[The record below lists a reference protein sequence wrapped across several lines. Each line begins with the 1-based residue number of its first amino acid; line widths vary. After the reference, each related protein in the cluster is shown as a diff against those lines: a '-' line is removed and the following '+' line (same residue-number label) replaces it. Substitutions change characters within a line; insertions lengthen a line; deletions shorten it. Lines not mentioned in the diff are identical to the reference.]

1 MNKNQNK
8 SNFIKLEFDKIQNN
22 LSQFAITET
31 GKNLSLELLPSNNVT
46 DVKKSQDE
54 TTEALVLLFRKG
66 DIPIGEIKDITKY
79 ILLLEKNNFLSSSAL
94 LSIANVLKTSRL
106 LKEYYFEN
114 PLNESDVLTNYF
126 NNLYTNNRIE
136 TTIFSSI
143 IDENTIS
150 DDASIELANIRR
162 NMRKINQEIRNKLQS
177 LLNSKY
183 LQEPIITIKNN
194 RFVVP
199 VKNEYRSD
207 VKGFVHDISTSGS
220 TVFIEPM
227 SVFELNNKLN
237 SLKNEETIE
246 IEKILQKLSSLFF
259 DITNE
264 IKNTFNLIGII
275 DFIFAKAK
283 YSKEING
290 ISPIISEEKKI
301 NLIDARHPLIDKDV
315 VVPITLSL
323 GEDYTTLVIT
333 GPNTGGKTV
342 TLKTVGLLCLMG
354 MSGLHIP
361 AKEKSSIYVF
371 DNIFADIGDEQSI
384 QESLSTFSS
393 HMVNVVNIT
402 RTATENSLV
411 LLDELGSG
419 TDPVEGANLAISI
432 LEFLANKNIL
442 TMSTTHYQEIKN
454 YAMLND
460 KFENASCEFDI
471 NTLSPT
477 YRLLIGVPG
486 RSNAFEISKKLGLS
500 SDILDR
506 ARSLLNDDTVHIEEL
521 LKNIYDNKLLIEKE
535 KEKIL
540 KNSEDIEKIKT
551 ALQNEK
557 DDISSKKT
565 EIISKAKSKAKDIIL
580 EAKEDANEIL
590 KEMESSKD
598 SKKLNKLR
606 KDLNDKLEN
615 YTDKNENNTSNIEN
629 SLSKEDAIIG
639 TEVFIPSLN
648 QSGSIVSNVSTSNK
662 VMVQI
667 GSIKMS
673 FDISKLVKK
682 NNSNVNTN
690 FNKNTNVNKI
700 FTNYSNKT
708 NFTPRDVSTEINV
721 IGYNVEEA
729 IFVIDKFLDNAAMS
743 KLETVRIVHGKG
755 TGVLG
760 KGIQKFLKNHPHVKN
775 YRYGTFGEGEMG
787 VTVVELKK

>member
-1 MNKNQNK
+1 MDKNSLK
-8 SNFIKLEFDKIQNN
+8 KLEFNKILEILSSFAVTDK
-22 LSQFAITET
+22 
-31 GKNLSLELLPSNNVT
+31 GKKLSLNLVPYT
-46 DVKKSQDE
+46 KKDDTIKAQNE
-54 TTEALVLLFRKG
+54 TKEALTLLYRKG
-66 DIPIGEIKDITKY
+66 SIPLTAELSDISEY
-79 ILLLEKNNFLSSSAL
+79 ILLLEKNNFLSAKAL
-94 LSIANVLKTSRL
+94 LDIANVLKTSRL

-114 PLNESDVLTNYF
+114 PLNETDALNNYF
-126 NNLYTNNRIE
+126 NNLYTNNKIE
-136 TTIFSSI
+136 HTISSAI

-150 DDASIELANIRR
+150 DDASSNLMSIRR
-162 NMRKINQEIRNKLQS
+162 NIRKVNQEIRNKLQS
-177 LLNSKY
+177 LLSSKF

-199 VKNEYRSD
+199 VKNEYKTN
-207 VKGFVHDISTSGS
+207 VNGFVHDISTSGS

-227 SVFELNNKLN
+227 NVFELNNKL
-237 SLKNEETIE
+237 SDLKNEEIIE
-246 IEKILQKLSSLFF
+246 IEKILQKLSSLLF
-259 DITNE
+259 DLVGE
-264 IKNTFNLIGII
+264 IKNTFNLIGLI

-283 YSKEING
+283 YAKEING
-290 ISPIISEEKKI
+290 IYPIISDKKVI
-301 NLIDARHPLIDKDV
+301 NLIEARHPLIDKNK

-323 GEDYTTLVIT
+323 GEKYTCLVIT

-354 MSGLHIP
+354 MAGLHIP

-402 RTATENSLV
+402 ISATKDSLV

-419 TDPVEGANLAISI
+419 TDPLEGASLATSI
-432 LEFLANKNIL
+432 LEFLSNKDIL
-442 TMSTTHYQEIKN
+442 TVSTTHYQEIKHF
-454 YAMLND
+454 AMVND

-486 RSNAFEISKKLGLS
+486 KSNAFEISKKLGLN
-500 SDILDR
+500 DEILSR
-506 ARSLLNDDTVHIEEL
+506 AKSFMTDESINIEEL

-540 KNSEDIEKIKT
+540 KDSEEIEKIKNS
-551 ALQNEK
+551 LQNEK
-557 DDISSKKT
+557 DDISSKKS
-565 EIISKAKSKAKDIIL
+565 EIISKAKEKAKNIIL

-598 SKKLNKLR
+598 TKKLNKLR

-615 YTDKNENNTSNIEN
+615 YKKNSETTSNNIQN
-629 SLSKEDAIIG
+629 SLSKEDAKNGI
-639 TEVFIPSLN
+639 EVFIPSLN
-648 QSGSIVSNVSTSNK
+648 QSGIIVSNLSTSNK

-667 GSIKMS
+667 GNIKMN
-673 FDISKLVKK
+673 FDISKLIKK
-682 NNSNVNTN
+682 SNSSTTTSTNNLSKVS
-690 FNKNTNVNKI
+690 
-700 FTNYSNKT
+700 NYSKKT
-708 NFTPRDVSTEINV
+708 SFTPRDVSTEINV

-729 IFVIDKFLDNAAMS
+729 IFVIDKFLDNACMS

-755 TGVLG
+755 TGILG
-760 KGIQKFLKNHPHVKN
+760 KGIQKFLKSNPHVKSF
-775 YRYGTFGEGEMG
+775 RYGTFGEGEMG
-787 VTVVELKK
+787 VTVVELK

>member
-1 MNKNQNK
+1 MDKNSLK
-8 SNFIKLEFDKIQNN
+8 KLEFNKILEILSSFAVTDK
-22 LSQFAITET
+22 
-31 GKNLSLELLPSNNVT
+31 GKKLSLNLVPYT
-46 DVKKSQDE
+46 KKDDTIKAQNE
-54 TTEALVLLFRKG
+54 TKEALTLLYRKG
-66 DIPIGEIKDITKY
+66 SIPLTAELSDISEY
-79 ILLLEKNNFLSSSAL
+79 ILLLEKNNFLSAKAL
-94 LSIANVLKTSRL
+94 LDIANVLKTSRL

-114 PLNESDVLTNYF
+114 PLNETDALNNYF
-126 NNLYTNNRIE
+126 NNLYTNNKIE
-136 TTIFSSI
+136 HTISSAI

-150 DDASIELANIRR
+150 DDASSNLMSIRR
-162 NMRKINQEIRNKLQS
+162 NIRKVNQEIRNKLQS
-177 LLNSKY
+177 LLSSKF

-199 VKNEYRSD
+199 VKNEYKTN
-207 VKGFVHDISTSGS
+207 VNGFVHDISTSGS

-227 SVFELNNKLN
+227 NVFELNNKL
-237 SLKNEETIE
+237 SDLKNEEIIE
-246 IEKILQKLSSLFF
+246 IEKILQKLSSLLF
-259 DITNE
+259 DLVGE
-264 IKNTFNLIGII
+264 IKNTFNLIGLI

-283 YSKEING
+283 YAKEING
-290 ISPIISEEKKI
+290 IYPIISDKKVI
-301 NLIDARHPLIDKDV
+301 NLIEARHPLIDKNK

-323 GEDYTTLVIT
+323 GEKYTCLVIT

-354 MSGLHIP
+354 MAGLHIP

-402 RTATENSLV
+402 ISATKDSLV

-419 TDPVEGANLAISI
+419 TDPLEGASLATSI
-432 LEFLANKNIL
+432 LEFLSNKDIL
-442 TMSTTHYQEIKN
+442 TVSTTHYQEIKHF
-454 YAMLND
+454 AMVND

-486 RSNAFEISKKLGLS
+486 KSNAFEISKKLGLN
-500 SDILDR
+500 DEILSR
-506 ARSLLNDDTVHIEEL
+506 AKSFMTDESINIEEL

-540 KNSEDIEKIKT
+540 KDSEEIEKIKNS
-551 ALQNEK
+551 LQNEK
-557 DDISSKKT
+557 DDISSKKS
-565 EIISKAKSKAKDIIL
+565 EIISKAKEKAKNIII

-598 SKKLNKLR
+598 TKKLNKLR

-615 YTDKNENNTSNIEN
+615 YKKNSETTSNNIQN
-629 SLSKEDAIIG
+629 SLSKEDAKNG
-639 TEVFIPSLN
+639 VEVFIPSLN
-648 QSGSIVSNVSTSNK
+648 QSGIIVSNLSTSNK

-667 GSIKMS
+667 GNIKMN
-673 FDISKLVKK
+673 FDISKLIKK
-682 NNSNVNTN
+682 SNSSTTTSTNNLSKVA
-690 FNKNTNVNKI
+690 
-700 FTNYSNKT
+700 NYSKKT
-708 NFTPRDVSTEINV
+708 SFTPRDVSTEINV

-729 IFVIDKFLDNAAMS
+729 IFVIDKFLDNACMS

-755 TGVLG
+755 TGILG
-760 KGIQKFLKNHPHVKN
+760 KGIQKFLKSNPHVKSF
-775 YRYGTFGEGEMG
+775 RYGTFGEGEMG
-787 VTVVELKK
+787 VTVVELK

>member
-1 MNKNQNK
+1 MDKNSLK
-8 SNFIKLEFDKIQNN
+8 KLEFNKILEILSSFAVTDK
-22 LSQFAITET
+22 
-31 GKNLSLELLPSNNVT
+31 GKKLSLNLVPYT
-46 DVKKSQDE
+46 KKDDTIKAQNE
-54 TTEALVLLFRKG
+54 TKEALTLLYRKG
-66 DIPIGEIKDITKY
+66 SIPLTAELSDISEY
-79 ILLLEKNNFLSSSAL
+79 ILLLEKNNFLSAKAL
-94 LSIANVLKTSRL
+94 LDIANVLKTSRL

-114 PLNESDVLTNYF
+114 PLNETDALNNYF
-126 NNLYTNNRIE
+126 NNLYTNNKIE
-136 TTIFSSI
+136 HTISSAI

-150 DDASIELANIRR
+150 DDASSNLMSIRR
-162 NMRKINQEIRNKLQS
+162 NIRKVNQEIRNKLQS
-177 LLNSKY
+177 LLSSKF

-199 VKNEYRSD
+199 VKNEYKAN
-207 VKGFVHDISTSGS
+207 VNGFVHDISTSGS

-227 SVFELNNKLN
+227 NVFELNNKL
-237 SLKNEETIE
+237 SDLKNEEIIE
-246 IEKILQKLSSLFF
+246 IEKILQKLSSLLF
-259 DITNE
+259 DLVGE
-264 IKNTFNLIGII
+264 IKNTFNLIGLI

-283 YSKEING
+283 YAKEING
-290 ISPIISEEKKI
+290 IYPIISDKKVI
-301 NLIDARHPLIDKDV
+301 NLIEARHPLIDKNK

-323 GEDYTTLVIT
+323 GEKYTCLVIT

-354 MSGLHIP
+354 MAGLHIP

-402 RTATENSLV
+402 ISATKDSLV

-419 TDPVEGANLAISI
+419 TDPLEGASLATSI
-432 LEFLANKNIL
+432 LEFLSNKDIL
-442 TMSTTHYQEIKN
+442 TVSTTHYQEIKHF
-454 YAMLND
+454 AMVND

-486 RSNAFEISKKLGLS
+486 KSNAFEISKKLGLN
-500 SDILDR
+500 DEILSR
-506 ARSLLNDDTVHIEEL
+506 AKSFMTDESINIEEL

-540 KNSEDIEKIKT
+540 KDSEEIEKIKNS
-551 ALQNEK
+551 LQNEK
-557 DDISSKKT
+557 DDISSKKS
-565 EIISKAKSKAKDIIL
+565 EIISKAKEKAKNIIL

-598 SKKLNKLR
+598 TKKLNKLR

-615 YTDKNENNTSNIEN
+615 YKKSNETTSNNIQN
-629 SLSKEDAIIG
+629 SLSKEDAKNGI
-639 TEVFIPSLN
+639 EVFIPSLN
-648 QSGSIVSNVSTSNK
+648 QSGIIVSNLSTSNK

-667 GSIKMS
+667 GNIKMN
-673 FDISKLVKK
+673 FDISKLIKK
-682 NNSNVNTN
+682 SNSSTTTSTNNLSKVA
-690 FNKNTNVNKI
+690 
-700 FTNYSNKT
+700 NYSKKT
-708 NFTPRDVSTEINV
+708 SFTPRDVSTEINV

-729 IFVIDKFLDNAAMS
+729 IFVIDKFLDNACMS

-755 TGVLG
+755 TGILG
-760 KGIQKFLKNHPHVKN
+760 KGIQKFLKSNPHVKSF
-775 YRYGTFGEGEMG
+775 RYGTFGEGEMG
-787 VTVVELKK
+787 VTVVELK

>member
-1 MNKNQNK
+1 MDKNSLK
-8 SNFIKLEFDKIQNN
+8 KLEFNKIVEILSSFAVTDK
-22 LSQFAITET
+22 
-31 GKNLSLELLPSNNVT
+31 GKKLSLNLVPYT
-46 DVKKSQDE
+46 KKDDTIKAQNE
-54 TTEALVLLFRKG
+54 TKEALTLLYRKG
-66 DIPIGEIKDITKY
+66 SIPLTSELSDICEY
-79 ILLLEKNNFLSSSAL
+79 ILLLEKNNFLSAKAL
-94 LSIANVLKTSRL
+94 LDIANVLKTSRL

-114 PLNESDVLTNYF
+114 PLNETDALNNYF
-126 NNLYTNNRIE
+126 NNLYTNNKIE
-136 TTIFSSI
+136 HTISSAI

-150 DDASIELANIRR
+150 DDASSNLMSIRR
-162 NMRKINQEIRNKLQS
+162 NIRKVNQEIRNKLQS
-177 LLNSKY
+177 LLSSKF

-199 VKNEYRSD
+199 VKNEYKTN
-207 VKGFVHDISTSGS
+207 VNGFVHDISTSGS

-227 SVFELNNKLN
+227 NVFELNNKL
-237 SLKNEETIE
+237 SDLKNEEIIE
-246 IEKILQKLSSLFF
+246 IEKILQKLSSLLF
-259 DITNE
+259 DLVGE
-264 IKNTFNLIGII
+264 IKNTFNLIGLI

-283 YSKEING
+283 YAKEING
-290 ISPIISEEKKI
+290 IYPIISDKKVI
-301 NLIDARHPLIDKDV
+301 NLIEARHPLIDKNK

-323 GEDYTTLVIT
+323 GEKYTCLVIT

-354 MSGLHIP
+354 MAGLHIP
-361 AKEKSSIYVF
+361 VKEKSSIYVF

-402 RTATENSLV
+402 ISATKDSLV

-419 TDPVEGANLAISI
+419 TDPLEGASLATSI
-432 LEFLANKNIL
+432 LEFLSNKDIL
-442 TMSTTHYQEIKN
+442 TVSTTHYQEIKHF
-454 YAMLND
+454 AMVND

-486 RSNAFEISKKLGLS
+486 KSNAFEISKKLGLN
-500 SDILDR
+500 DEILSR
-506 ARSLLNDDTVHIEEL
+506 AKSFMTDESINIEEL

-540 KNSEDIEKIKT
+540 KDSEEIEKIKNS
-551 ALQNEK
+551 LQNEK
-557 DDISSKKT
+557 DDISSKKS
-565 EIISKAKSKAKDIIL
+565 EIISKAKEKAKNIIL

-598 SKKLNKLR
+598 TKKLNKLR

-615 YTDKNENNTSNIEN
+615 YKKNSETTSNNIQN
-629 SLSKEDAIIG
+629 SLSKEDAKNG
-639 TEVFIPSLN
+639 VEVFIPSLN
-648 QSGSIVSNVSTSNK
+648 QSGIIVSNLSTSNK

-667 GSIKMS
+667 GNIKMN
-673 FDISKLVKK
+673 FDISKLIKK
-682 NNSNVNTN
+682 SNSSTTTSTNNLSKVA
-690 FNKNTNVNKI
+690 
-700 FTNYSNKT
+700 NYSKKT
-708 NFTPRDVSTEINV
+708 SFTPRDVSTEINV

-729 IFVIDKFLDNAAMS
+729 IFVIDKFLDNACMS

-755 TGVLG
+755 TGILG
-760 KGIQKFLKNHPHVKN
+760 KGIQKFLKSNPHVKSF
-775 YRYGTFGEGEMG
+775 RYGTFGEGEMG
-787 VTVVELKK
+787 VTVVELK

>member
-1 MNKNQNK
+1 MDKNSLK
-8 SNFIKLEFDKIQNN
+8 KLEFNKILEILSSFAVTDK
-22 LSQFAITET
+22 
-31 GKNLSLELLPSNNVT
+31 GKKLSLNLVPYT
-46 DVKKSQDE
+46 KKDDTIKAQNE
-54 TTEALVLLFRKG
+54 TKEALTLLYRKG
-66 DIPIGEIKDITKY
+66 SIPLTAELSDISEY
-79 ILLLEKNNFLSSSAL
+79 ILLLEKNNFLSAKAL
-94 LSIANVLKTSRL
+94 LDIANVLKTSRL

-114 PLNESDVLTNYF
+114 PLNETDALNNYF
-126 NNLYTNNRIE
+126 NNLYTNNKIE
-136 TTIFSSI
+136 HTISSAI

-150 DDASIELANIRR
+150 DDASSNLMSIRR
-162 NMRKINQEIRNKLQS
+162 NIRKVNQEIRNKLQS
-177 LLNSKY
+177 LLSSKF

-199 VKNEYRSD
+199 VKNEYKAN
-207 VKGFVHDISTSGS
+207 VNGFVHDISTSGS

-227 SVFELNNKLN
+227 NVFELNNKL
-237 SLKNEETIE
+237 SDLKNEEIIE
-246 IEKILQKLSSLFF
+246 IEKILQKLSSLLF
-259 DITNE
+259 DLVGE
-264 IKNTFNLIGII
+264 IKNTFNLIGLI

-283 YSKEING
+283 YAKEING
-290 ISPIISEEKKI
+290 IYPIISDKKVI
-301 NLIDARHPLIDKDV
+301 NLIEARHPLIDKNK

-323 GEDYTTLVIT
+323 GEKYTCLVIT

-354 MSGLHIP
+354 MAGLHIP

-402 RTATENSLV
+402 ISATKDSLV

-419 TDPVEGANLAISI
+419 TDPLEGASLATSI
-432 LEFLANKNIL
+432 LEFLSNKDIL
-442 TMSTTHYQEIKN
+442 TVSTTHYQEIKHF
-454 YAMLND
+454 AMVND

-486 RSNAFEISKKLGLS
+486 KSNAFEISKKLGLN
-500 SDILDR
+500 DEILSR
-506 ARSLLNDDTVHIEEL
+506 AKSFMTDESINIEEL

-540 KNSEDIEKIKT
+540 KDSEEIEKIKNS
-551 ALQNEK
+551 LQNEK
-557 DDISSKKT
+557 DDISSKKS
-565 EIISKAKSKAKDIIL
+565 EIISKAKEKAKNIIL

-598 SKKLNKLR
+598 TKKLNKLR

-615 YTDKNENNTSNIEN
+615 YKKNSETTSNNIQN
-629 SLSKEDAIIG
+629 SLSKEDAKNG
-639 TEVFIPSLN
+639 VEVFIPSLN
-648 QSGSIVSNVSTSNK
+648 QSGIIVSNLSTSNK

-667 GSIKMS
+667 GNIKMN
-673 FDISKLVKK
+673 FDISKLIKK
-682 NNSNVNTN
+682 SNSSTTTTTNNLSKVA
-690 FNKNTNVNKI
+690 
-700 FTNYSNKT
+700 NYSKKT
-708 NFTPRDVSTEINV
+708 SFTPRDVSTEINV

-729 IFVIDKFLDNAAMS
+729 IFVIDKFLDNACMS

-755 TGVLG
+755 TGILG
-760 KGIQKFLKNHPHVKN
+760 KGIQKFLKSNPHVKSF
-775 YRYGTFGEGEMG
+775 RYGTFGEGEMG
-787 VTVVELKK
+787 VTVVELK

>member
-1 MNKNQNK
+1 MDKNSLK
-8 SNFIKLEFDKIQNN
+8 KLEFNKIVEILSSFAVTDK
-22 LSQFAITET
+22 
-31 GKNLSLELLPSNNVT
+31 GKKLSLNLVPYT
-46 DVKKSQDE
+46 KKDDTIKAQNE
-54 TTEALVLLFRKG
+54 TKEALTLLYRKG
-66 DIPIGEIKDITKY
+66 SIPLTSELSDICEY
-79 ILLLEKNNFLSSSAL
+79 ILLLEKNNFLSAKAL
-94 LSIANVLKTSRL
+94 LDIANVLKTSRL

-114 PLNESDVLTNYF
+114 PLNETDALNNYF
-126 NNLYTNNRIE
+126 NNLYTNNKIE
-136 TTIFSSI
+136 HTISSAI

-150 DDASIELANIRR
+150 DDASSNLMSIRR
-162 NMRKINQEIRNKLQS
+162 NIRKVNQEIRNKLQS
-177 LLNSKY
+177 LLSSKF

-199 VKNEYRSD
+199 VKNEYKTN
-207 VKGFVHDISTSGS
+207 VNGFVHDISTSGS

-227 SVFELNNKLN
+227 NVFELNNKL
-237 SLKNEETIE
+237 SDLKNEEIIE
-246 IEKILQKLSSLFF
+246 IEKILQKLSSLLF
-259 DITNE
+259 DLVGE
-264 IKNTFNLIGII
+264 IKNTFNLIGLI

-283 YSKEING
+283 YAKEING
-290 ISPIISEEKKI
+290 IYPIISDKKVI
-301 NLIDARHPLIDKDV
+301 NLIEARHPLIDKNK

-323 GEDYTTLVIT
+323 GEKYTCLVIT

-354 MSGLHIP
+354 MAGLHIP

-402 RTATENSLV
+402 ISATKDSLV

-419 TDPVEGANLAISI
+419 TDPLEGASLATSI
-432 LEFLANKNIL
+432 LEFLSNKDIL
-442 TMSTTHYQEIKN
+442 TVSTTHYQEIKHF
-454 YAMLND
+454 AMVND

-486 RSNAFEISKKLGLS
+486 KSNAFEISKKLGLN
-500 SDILDR
+500 DEILSR
-506 ARSLLNDDTVHIEEL
+506 AKSFMTDESINIEEL

-540 KNSEDIEKIKT
+540 KDSEEIEKIKNS
-551 ALQNEK
+551 LQNEK
-557 DDISSKKT
+557 DDISSKKS
-565 EIISKAKSKAKDIIL
+565 EIISKAKEKAKNIIL

-598 SKKLNKLR
+598 TKKLNKLR

-615 YTDKNENNTSNIEN
+615 YKKNSETTSNNIQN
-629 SLSKEDAIIG
+629 SLSKEDAKNG
-639 TEVFIPSLN
+639 VEVFIPSLN
-648 QSGSIVSNVSTSNK
+648 QSGIIVSNLSTSNK

-667 GSIKMS
+667 GNIKMN
-673 FDISKLVKK
+673 FDISKLIKK
-682 NNSNVNTN
+682 SNSSTTTSTNNLSKVA
-690 FNKNTNVNKI
+690 
-700 FTNYSNKT
+700 NYSKKT
-708 NFTPRDVSTEINV
+708 SFTPRDVSTEINV

-729 IFVIDKFLDNAAMS
+729 IFVIDKFLDNACMS

-755 TGVLG
+755 TGILG
-760 KGIQKFLKNHPHVKN
+760 KGIQKFLKSNPHVKSF
-775 YRYGTFGEGEMG
+775 RYGTFGEGEMG
-787 VTVVELKK
+787 VTVVELK

>member
-1 MNKNQNK
+1 MDKNSLK
-8 SNFIKLEFDKIQNN
+8 KLEFNKILEILSSFAVTDK
-22 LSQFAITET
+22 
-31 GKNLSLELLPSNNVT
+31 GKKLSLNLVPYT
-46 DVKKSQDE
+46 KKDDTIKAQNE
-54 TTEALVLLFRKG
+54 TKEALTLLYRKG
-66 DIPIGEIKDITKY
+66 SIPLTAELSDISEY
-79 ILLLEKNNFLSSSAL
+79 ILLLEKNNFLSAKAL
-94 LSIANVLKTSRL
+94 LDIANVLKTSRL

-114 PLNESDVLTNYF
+114 PLNETDALNNYF
-126 NNLYTNNRIE
+126 NNLYTNNKIE
-136 TTIFSSI
+136 HTISSAI

-150 DDASIELANIRR
+150 DDASSNLMSIRR
-162 NMRKINQEIRNKLQS
+162 NIRKVNQEIRNKLQS
-177 LLNSKY
+177 LLSSKF

-199 VKNEYRSD
+199 VKNEYKAN
-207 VKGFVHDISTSGS
+207 VNGFVHDISTSGS

-227 SVFELNNKLN
+227 NVFELNNKL
-237 SLKNEETIE
+237 SDLKNEEIIE
-246 IEKILQKLSSLFF
+246 IEKILQKLSSLLF
-259 DITNE
+259 DLVGE
-264 IKNTFNLIGII
+264 IKNAFNLIGLI

-283 YSKEING
+283 YAKEING
-290 ISPIISEEKKI
+290 IYPIISDKKVI
-301 NLIDARHPLIDKDV
+301 NLIEARHPLIDKNK

-323 GEDYTTLVIT
+323 GEKYTCLVIT

-354 MSGLHIP
+354 MAGLHIP

-402 RTATENSLV
+402 ISATKDSLV

-419 TDPVEGANLAISI
+419 TDPLEGASLATSI
-432 LEFLANKNIL
+432 LEFLSNKDIL
-442 TMSTTHYQEIKN
+442 TVSTTHYQEIKHF
-454 YAMLND
+454 AMVND

-486 RSNAFEISKKLGLS
+486 KSNAFEISKKLGLN
-500 SDILDR
+500 DEILSR
-506 ARSLLNDDTVHIEEL
+506 AKSFMTDESINIEEL

-540 KNSEDIEKIKT
+540 KDSEEIEKIKNS
-551 ALQNEK
+551 LQNEK
-557 DDISSKKT
+557 DDISSKKS
-565 EIISKAKSKAKDIIL
+565 EIISKAKEKAKNIIL

-598 SKKLNKLR
+598 TKKLNKLR

-615 YTDKNENNTSNIEN
+615 YKKNSETTSNNIQN
-629 SLSKEDAIIG
+629 SLSKEDAKNG
-639 TEVFIPSLN
+639 VEVFIPSLN
-648 QSGSIVSNVSTSNK
+648 QSGIIVSNLSTSNK

-667 GSIKMS
+667 GNIKMN
-673 FDISKLVKK
+673 FDISNLIKK
-682 NNSNVNTN
+682 SNSSTTTSTNNLSKVA
-690 FNKNTNVNKI
+690 
-700 FTNYSNKT
+700 NYSKKT
-708 NFTPRDVSTEINV
+708 SFTPRDVSTEINV

-729 IFVIDKFLDNAAMS
+729 IFVIDKFLDNACMS

-755 TGVLG
+755 TGILG
-760 KGIQKFLKNHPHVKN
+760 KGIQKFLKSNPHVKSF
-775 YRYGTFGEGEMG
+775 RYGTFGEGEMG
-787 VTVVELKK
+787 VTVVELK

>member
-1 MNKNQNK
+1 MDKNSLK
-8 SNFIKLEFDKIQNN
+8 KLEFNKILEILSSFAVTDK
-22 LSQFAITET
+22 
-31 GKNLSLELLPSNNVT
+31 GKKLSLNLVPYT
-46 DVKKSQDE
+46 KKDDTIKAQNE
-54 TTEALVLLFRKG
+54 TKEALTLLYRKG
-66 DIPIGEIKDITKY
+66 SIPLTAELSDISEY
-79 ILLLEKNNFLSSSAL
+79 ILLLEKNNFLSAKAL
-94 LSIANVLKTSRL
+94 LDIANVLKTSRL

-114 PLNESDVLTNYF
+114 PLNETDALNNYF
-126 NNLYTNNRIE
+126 NNLYTNNKIE
-136 TTIFSSI
+136 HTISSAI

-150 DDASIELANIRR
+150 DDASSNLMSIRR
-162 NMRKINQEIRNKLQS
+162 NIRKVNQEIRNKLQS
-177 LLNSKY
+177 LLSSKF

-199 VKNEYRSD
+199 VKNEYKAN
-207 VKGFVHDISTSGS
+207 VNGFVHDISTSGS

-227 SVFELNNKLN
+227 NVFELNNKL
-237 SLKNEETIE
+237 SDLKNEEIIE
-246 IEKILQKLSSLFF
+246 IEKILQKLSSLLF
-259 DITNE
+259 DLVGE
-264 IKNTFNLIGII
+264 IKNTFNLIGLI

-283 YSKEING
+283 YAKEING
-290 ISPIISEEKKI
+290 IYPIISDKKVI
-301 NLIDARHPLIDKDV
+301 NLIEARHPLIDKNK

-323 GEDYTTLVIT
+323 GEKYTCLVIT

-354 MSGLHIP
+354 MAGLHIP
-361 AKEKSSIYVF
+361 VKEKSSIYVF

-402 RTATENSLV
+402 ISATKDSLV

-419 TDPVEGANLAISI
+419 TDPLEGASLATSI
-432 LEFLANKNIL
+432 LEFLSNKDIL
-442 TMSTTHYQEIKN
+442 TVSTTHYQEIKHF
-454 YAMLND
+454 AMVND

-486 RSNAFEISKKLGLS
+486 KSNAFEISKKLGLN
-500 SDILDR
+500 DEILSR
-506 ARSLLNDDTVHIEEL
+506 AKSFMTDESINIEEL

-540 KNSEDIEKIKT
+540 KDSEEIEKIKNS
-551 ALQNEK
+551 LQNEK
-557 DDISSKKT
+557 DDISSKKS
-565 EIISKAKSKAKDIIL
+565 EIISKAKEKAKNIIL

-598 SKKLNKLR
+598 TKKLNKLR

-615 YTDKNENNTSNIEN
+615 YKKNSETTSNNIQN
-629 SLSKEDAIIG
+629 SLSKEDAKNG
-639 TEVFIPSLN
+639 VEVFIPSLN
-648 QSGSIVSNVSTSNK
+648 QSGIIVSNLSTSNK

-667 GSIKMS
+667 GNIKMN
-673 FDISKLVKK
+673 FDISKLIKK
-682 NNSNVNTN
+682 SNSSTTTSTNNLSKVA
-690 FNKNTNVNKI
+690 
-700 FTNYSNKT
+700 NYSKKT
-708 NFTPRDVSTEINV
+708 SFTPRDVSTEINV

-729 IFVIDKFLDNAAMS
+729 IFVIDKFLDNACMS

-755 TGVLG
+755 TGILG
-760 KGIQKFLKNHPHVKN
+760 KGIQKFLKSNPHVKSF
-775 YRYGTFGEGEMG
+775 RYGTFGEGEMG
-787 VTVVELKK
+787 VTVVELK

>member
-1 MNKNQNK
+1 MDKNSLK
-8 SNFIKLEFDKIQNN
+8 KLEFNKILEILSSFAVTDK
-22 LSQFAITET
+22 
-31 GKNLSLELLPSNNVT
+31 GKKLSLNLVPYT
-46 DVKKSQDE
+46 KKDDTIKAQNE
-54 TTEALVLLFRKG
+54 TKEALTLLYRKG
-66 DIPIGEIKDITKY
+66 SIPLTAELSDISEY
-79 ILLLEKNNFLSSSAL
+79 ILLLEKNNFLSAKAL
-94 LSIANVLKTSRL
+94 LDIANVLKTSRL

-114 PLNESDVLTNYF
+114 PLNETDALNNYF
-126 NNLYTNNRIE
+126 NNLYTNNKIE
-136 TTIFSSI
+136 HTISSAI

-150 DDASIELANIRR
+150 DDASSNLMSIRR
-162 NMRKINQEIRNKLQS
+162 NIRKVNQEIRNKLQS
-177 LLNSKY
+177 LLSSKF

-199 VKNEYRSD
+199 VKNEYKTN
-207 VKGFVHDISTSGS
+207 VNGFVHDISTSGS

-227 SVFELNNKLN
+227 NVFELNNKL
-237 SLKNEETIE
+237 SDLKNEEIIE
-246 IEKILQKLSSLFF
+246 IEKILQKLSSLLF
-259 DITNE
+259 DLVGE
-264 IKNTFNLIGII
+264 IKNTFNLIGLI

-283 YSKEING
+283 YAKEING
-290 ISPIISEEKKI
+290 IYPIISDKKVI
-301 NLIDARHPLIDKDV
+301 NLIEARHPLIDKNK

-323 GEDYTTLVIT
+323 GEKYTCLVIT

-354 MSGLHIP
+354 MAGLHIP

-402 RTATENSLV
+402 ISATKDSLV

-419 TDPVEGANLAISI
+419 TDPLEGASLATSI
-432 LEFLANKNIL
+432 LEFLSNKDIL
-442 TMSTTHYQEIKN
+442 TVSTTHYQEIKHF
-454 YAMLND
+454 AMVND

-486 RSNAFEISKKLGLS
+486 KSNAFEISKKLGLN
-500 SDILDR
+500 DEILSR
-506 ARSLLNDDTVHIEEL
+506 AKSFMTDESINIEEL

-540 KNSEDIEKIKT
+540 KDSEEIEKIKNS
-551 ALQNEK
+551 LQNEK
-557 DDISSKKT
+557 DDISSKKS
-565 EIISKAKSKAKDIIL
+565 EIISKAKEKAKNIIL

-598 SKKLNKLR
+598 TKKLNKLR

-615 YTDKNENNTSNIEN
+615 YKKNSETTSNNIQN
-629 SLSKEDAIIG
+629 SLSKEDAKNG
-639 TEVFIPSLN
+639 VEVFIPSLN
-648 QSGSIVSNVSTSNK
+648 QSGIIVSNLSTSNK

-667 GSIKMS
+667 GNIKMN
-673 FDISKLVKK
+673 FDISKLIKK
-682 NNSNVNTN
+682 SNSSTTTSTNNLSKVA
-690 FNKNTNVNKI
+690 
-700 FTNYSNKT
+700 NYSKKT
-708 NFTPRDVSTEINV
+708 SFTPRDVSTEINV

-729 IFVIDKFLDNAAMS
+729 IFVIDKFLDNACMS

-755 TGVLG
+755 TGILG
-760 KGIQKFLKNHPHVKN
+760 KGIQKFLKSNPHVKSF
-775 YRYGTFGEGEMG
+775 RYGTFGEGEMG
-787 VTVVELKK
+787 VTVVELK

>member
-1 MNKNQNK
+1 MDKNSLK
-8 SNFIKLEFDKIQNN
+8 KLEFNKILEILSSFAVTDK
-22 LSQFAITET
+22 
-31 GKNLSLELLPSNNVT
+31 GKKLSLNLVPYT
-46 DVKKSQDE
+46 KKDDTIKAQNE
-54 TTEALVLLFRKG
+54 TKEALTLLYRKG
-66 DIPIGEIKDITKY
+66 SIPLTAELSDISEY
-79 ILLLEKNNFLSSSAL
+79 ILLLEKNNFLSAKAL
-94 LSIANVLKTSRL
+94 LDIANVLKTSRL

-114 PLNESDVLTNYF
+114 PLNETDALNNYF
-126 NNLYTNNRIE
+126 NNLYTNNKIE
-136 TTIFSSI
+136 HTISSAI

-150 DDASIELANIRR
+150 DDASSNLMSIRR
-162 NMRKINQEIRNKLQS
+162 NIRKVNQEIRNKLQS
-177 LLNSKY
+177 LLSSKF

-199 VKNEYRSD
+199 VKNEYKAN
-207 VKGFVHDISTSGS
+207 VNGFVHDISTSGS

-227 SVFELNNKLN
+227 NVFELNNKL
-237 SLKNEETIE
+237 SDLKNEEIIE
-246 IEKILQKLSSLFF
+246 IEKILQKLSSLLF
-259 DITNE
+259 DLVGE
-264 IKNTFNLIGII
+264 IKNTFNLIGLI

-283 YSKEING
+283 YAKEING
-290 ISPIISEEKKI
+290 IYPIISDKKVI
-301 NLIDARHPLIDKDV
+301 NLIEARHPLIDKNKV
-315 VVPITLSL
+315 IPITLSL
-323 GEDYTTLVIT
+323 GEKYTCLVIT

-354 MSGLHIP
+354 MAGLHIP

-402 RTATENSLV
+402 ISATKDSLV

-419 TDPVEGANLAISI
+419 TDPLEGASLATSI
-432 LEFLANKNIL
+432 LEFLSNKDIL
-442 TMSTTHYQEIKN
+442 TVSTTHYQEIKHF
-454 YAMLND
+454 AMVND

-486 RSNAFEISKKLGLS
+486 KSNAFEISKKLGLN
-500 SDILDR
+500 DEILSR
-506 ARSLLNDDTVHIEEL
+506 AKSFMTDESINIEEL

-540 KNSEDIEKIKT
+540 KDSEEIEKIKNS
-551 ALQNEK
+551 LQNEK
-557 DDISSKKT
+557 DDISSKKS
-565 EIISKAKSKAKDIIL
+565 EIISKAKEKAKNIIL

-598 SKKLNKLR
+598 TKKLNKLR

-615 YTDKNENNTSNIEN
+615 YKKSNETTSNNIQN
-629 SLSKEDAIIG
+629 SLSKEDAKNGI
-639 TEVFIPSLN
+639 EVFIPSLN
-648 QSGSIVSNVSTSNK
+648 QSGIIVSNLSTSNK

-667 GSIKMS
+667 GNIKMN
-673 FDISKLVKK
+673 FDISNLIKK
-682 NNSNVNTN
+682 SNSSTTTSTNNLSKVS
-690 FNKNTNVNKI
+690 
-700 FTNYSNKT
+700 NYSKKT
-708 NFTPRDVSTEINV
+708 SFTPRDVSTEINV

-729 IFVIDKFLDNAAMS
+729 IFVIDKFLDNACMS

-755 TGVLG
+755 TGILG
-760 KGIQKFLKNHPHVKN
+760 KGIQKFLKSNPHVKSF
-775 YRYGTFGEGEMG
+775 RYGTFGEGEMG
-787 VTVVELKK
+787 VTVVELK

>member
-1 MNKNQNK
+1 MDKNSLK
-8 SNFIKLEFDKIQNN
+8 KLEFNKILEILSSFAVTDK
-22 LSQFAITET
+22 
-31 GKNLSLELLPSNNVT
+31 GKKLSLNLVPYT
-46 DVKKSQDE
+46 KKDDTIKAQNE
-54 TTEALVLLFRKG
+54 TKEALTLLYRKG
-66 DIPIGEIKDITKY
+66 SIPLTAELSDISEY
-79 ILLLEKNNFLSSSAL
+79 ILLLEKNNFLSAKAL
-94 LSIANVLKTSRL
+94 LDIANVLKTSRL

-114 PLNESDVLTNYF
+114 PLNETDALNNYF
-126 NNLYTNNRIE
+126 NNLYTNNKIE
-136 TTIFSSI
+136 HTISSAI

-150 DDASIELANIRR
+150 DDASSNLMSIRR
-162 NMRKINQEIRNKLQS
+162 NIRKVNQEIRNKLQS
-177 LLNSKY
+177 LLSSKF

-199 VKNEYRSD
+199 VKNEYKAN
-207 VKGFVHDISTSGS
+207 VNGFVHDISTSGS

-227 SVFELNNKLN
+227 NVFELNNKL
-237 SLKNEETIE
+237 SDLKNEEIIE
-246 IEKILQKLSSLFF
+246 IEKILQKLSSLLF
-259 DITNE
+259 DLVGE
-264 IKNTFNLIGII
+264 IKNTFNLIGLI

-283 YSKEING
+283 YAKEING
-290 ISPIISEEKKI
+290 IYPIISDKKVI
-301 NLIDARHPLIDKDV
+301 NLIEARHPLIDKNKV
-315 VVPITLSL
+315 IPITLSL
-323 GEDYTTLVIT
+323 GEKYTCLVIT

-354 MSGLHIP
+354 MAGLHIP

-402 RTATENSLV
+402 ISATKDSLV

-419 TDPVEGANLAISI
+419 TDPLEGASLATSI
-432 LEFLANKNIL
+432 LEFLSNKDIL
-442 TMSTTHYQEIKN
+442 TVSTTHYQEIKHF
-454 YAMLND
+454 AMVND

-486 RSNAFEISKKLGLS
+486 KSNAFEISKKLGLN
-500 SDILDR
+500 DEILSR
-506 ARSLLNDDTVHIEEL
+506 AKSFMTDESINIEEL

-540 KNSEDIEKIKT
+540 KDSEEIEKIKNS
-551 ALQNEK
+551 LQNEK
-557 DDISSKKT
+557 DDISSKKS
-565 EIISKAKSKAKDIIL
+565 EIISKAKEKAKNIIL

-598 SKKLNKLR
+598 TKKLNKLR

-615 YTDKNENNTSNIEN
+615 YKKNSETTSNNIQN
-629 SLSKEDAIIG
+629 SLSKEDAKNG
-639 TEVFIPSLN
+639 VEVFIPSLN
-648 QSGSIVSNVSTSNK
+648 QSGIIVSNLSTSNK

-667 GSIKMS
+667 GNIKMN
-673 FDISKLVKK
+673 FDISKLIKK
-682 NNSNVNTN
+682 SNSSTTTSTNNLSKVA
-690 FNKNTNVNKI
+690 
-700 FTNYSNKT
+700 NYSKKT
-708 NFTPRDVSTEINV
+708 SFTPRDVSTEINV

-729 IFVIDKFLDNAAMS
+729 IFVIDKFLDNACMS

-755 TGVLG
+755 TGILG
-760 KGIQKFLKNHPHVKN
+760 KGIQKFLKSNPHVKSF
-775 YRYGTFGEGEMG
+775 RYGTFGEGEMG
-787 VTVVELKK
+787 VTVVELK

>member
-1 MNKNQNK
+1 MDKNSLK
-8 SNFIKLEFDKIQNN
+8 KLEFNKILEILSSFAVTDK
-22 LSQFAITET
+22 
-31 GKNLSLELLPSNNVT
+31 GKKLSLNLVPYT
-46 DVKKSQDE
+46 KKDDTIKAQNE
-54 TTEALVLLFRKG
+54 TKEALTLLYRKG
-66 DIPIGEIKDITKY
+66 SIPLTAELSDISEY
-79 ILLLEKNNFLSSSAL
+79 ILLLEKNNFLSAKAL
-94 LSIANVLKTSRL
+94 LDIANVLKTSRL

-114 PLNESDVLTNYF
+114 PLNETDALNNYF
-126 NNLYTNNRIE
+126 NNLYTNNKIE
-136 TTIFSSI
+136 HTISSAI

-150 DDASIELANIRR
+150 DDASSNLMSIRR
-162 NMRKINQEIRNKLQS
+162 NIRKVNQEIRNKLQS
-177 LLNSKY
+177 LLSSKF

-199 VKNEYRSD
+199 VKNEYKTN
-207 VKGFVHDISTSGS
+207 VNGFVHDISTSGS

-227 SVFELNNKLN
+227 NVFELNNKL
-237 SLKNEETIE
+237 SDLKNEEIIE
-246 IEKILQKLSSLFF
+246 IEKILQKLSSLLF
-259 DITNE
+259 DLVGE
-264 IKNTFNLIGII
+264 IKNAFNLIGLI

-283 YSKEING
+283 YAKEING
-290 ISPIISEEKKI
+290 IYPIISDKKVI
-301 NLIDARHPLIDKDV
+301 NLIEARHPLIDKNK

-323 GEDYTTLVIT
+323 GEKYTCLVIT

-354 MSGLHIP
+354 MAGLHIP

-402 RTATENSLV
+402 ISATKDSLV

-419 TDPVEGANLAISI
+419 TDPLEGASLATSI
-432 LEFLANKNIL
+432 LEFLSNKDIL
-442 TMSTTHYQEIKN
+442 TVSTTHYQEIKHF
-454 YAMLND
+454 AMVND

-486 RSNAFEISKKLGLS
+486 KSNAFEISKKLGLN
-500 SDILDR
+500 DEILSR
-506 ARSLLNDDTVHIEEL
+506 AKSFMTDESINIEEL

-540 KNSEDIEKIKT
+540 KDSEEIEKIKNS
-551 ALQNEK
+551 LQNEK
-557 DDISSKKT
+557 DDISSKKS
-565 EIISKAKSKAKDIIL
+565 EIISKAKEKAKNIII

-598 SKKLNKLR
+598 TKKLNKLR

-615 YTDKNENNTSNIEN
+615 YKKSNETTSNNIQN
-629 SLSKEDAIIG
+629 SLSKEDAKNG
-639 TEVFIPSLN
+639 VEVFIPSLN
-648 QSGSIVSNVSTSNK
+648 QSGIIVSNLSTSNK

-667 GSIKMS
+667 GNIKMN
-673 FDISKLVKK
+673 FDISKLIKK
-682 NNSNVNTN
+682 SNSSTTTSTNNLSKVA
-690 FNKNTNVNKI
+690 
-700 FTNYSNKT
+700 NYSKKT
-708 NFTPRDVSTEINV
+708 SFTPRDVSTEINV

-729 IFVIDKFLDNAAMS
+729 IFVIDKFLDNACMS

-755 TGVLG
+755 TGILG
-760 KGIQKFLKNHPHVKN
+760 KGIQKFLKSNPHVKSF
-775 YRYGTFGEGEMG
+775 RYGTFGEGEMG
-787 VTVVELKK
+787 VTVVELK

>member
-1 MNKNQNK
+1 MDKNSLK
-8 SNFIKLEFDKIQNN
+8 KLEFNKIVEI
-22 LSQFAITET
+22 LSSFAITDK
-31 GKNLSLELLPSNNVT
+31 GKKLSLNLVPYT
-46 DVKKSQDE
+46 KKDDTIKAQNE
-54 TTEALVLLFRKG
+54 TKEALTLLYRKG
-66 DIPIGEIKDITKY
+66 SIPLTAELSDISEY
-79 ILLLEKNNFLSSSAL
+79 ILLLEKNNFLSAKAL
-94 LSIANVLKTSRL
+94 LDIANVLKTSRL
-106 LKEYYFEN
+106 LKEYYFED
-114 PLNESDVLTNYF
+114 PLNETDALNNYF
-126 NNLYTNNRIE
+126 NNLYTNNKIE
-136 TTIFSSI
+136 HTISSAI

-150 DDASIELANIRR
+150 DDASSNLMSIRR
-162 NMRKINQEIRNKLQS
+162 NIRKVNQEIRNKLQS
-177 LLNSKY
+177 LLSSKF

-199 VKNEYRSD
+199 VKNEYKAN
-207 VKGFVHDISTSGS
+207 VNGFVHDISTSGS

-227 SVFELNNKLN
+227 NVFELNNKL
-237 SLKNEETIE
+237 SDLKNEEIIE
-246 IEKILQKLSSLFF
+246 IEKILQKLSSLLF
-259 DITNE
+259 DLVGE
-264 IKNTFNLIGII
+264 IKNTFNLIGLI

-283 YSKEING
+283 YAKEING
-290 ISPIISEEKKI
+290 IYPIISDKKVI
-301 NLIDARHPLIDKDV
+301 NLIEARHPLIDKNK

-323 GEDYTTLVIT
+323 GEKYTCLVIT

-354 MSGLHIP
+354 MAGLHIP

-402 RTATENSLV
+402 ISATKDSLV

-419 TDPVEGANLAISI
+419 TDPLEGASLATSI
-432 LEFLANKNIL
+432 LEFLSNKDIL
-442 TMSTTHYQEIKN
+442 TVSTTHYQEIKHF
-454 YAMLND
+454 AMVND

-486 RSNAFEISKKLGLS
+486 KSNAFEISKKLGLN
-500 SDILDR
+500 DEILSR
-506 ARSLLNDDTVHIEEL
+506 AKSFMTDESINIEEL

-540 KNSEDIEKIKT
+540 KDSEEIEKIKNS
-551 ALQNEK
+551 LQNEK
-557 DDISSKKT
+557 DDISSKKS
-565 EIISKAKSKAKDIIL
+565 EIISKAKEKAKNIIL

-598 SKKLNKLR
+598 TKKLNKLR

-615 YTDKNENNTSNIEN
+615 YKKNSETTSNNIQN
-629 SLSKEDAIIG
+629 SLSKEDAKNG
-639 TEVFIPSLN
+639 VEVFIPSLN
-648 QSGSIVSNVSTSNK
+648 QSGIIVSNLSTSNK

-667 GSIKMS
+667 GNIKMN
-673 FDISKLVKK
+673 FDISKLIKK
-682 NNSNVNTN
+682 SNSSTTTSTNNLSKVA
-690 FNKNTNVNKI
+690 
-700 FTNYSNKT
+700 NYSKKT
-708 NFTPRDVSTEINV
+708 SFTPRDVSTEINV

-729 IFVIDKFLDNAAMS
+729 IFVIDKFLDNACMS

-760 KGIQKFLKNHPHVKN
+760 KGIQKFLKSNPHVKSF
-775 YRYGTFGEGEMG
+775 RYGTFGEGEMG
-787 VTVVELKK
+787 VTVVELK

>member
-1 MNKNQNK
+1 MDKNSLK
-8 SNFIKLEFDKIQNN
+8 KLEFNKILEILSSFAVTDK
-22 LSQFAITET
+22 
-31 GKNLSLELLPSNNVT
+31 GKKLSLNLVPYT
-46 DVKKSQDE
+46 KKDDTIKAQNE
-54 TTEALVLLFRKG
+54 TKEALTLLYRKG
-66 DIPIGEIKDITKY
+66 SIPLTAELSDISEY
-79 ILLLEKNNFLSSSAL
+79 ILLLEKNNFLSAKAL
-94 LSIANVLKTSRL
+94 LDIANVLKTSRL

-114 PLNESDVLTNYF
+114 PLNETDALNNYF
-126 NNLYTNNRIE
+126 NNLYTNNKIE
-136 TTIFSSI
+136 HTISSAI

-150 DDASIELANIRR
+150 DDASSNLMSIRR
-162 NMRKINQEIRNKLQS
+162 NIRKVNQEIRNKLQS
-177 LLNSKY
+177 LLSSKF

-199 VKNEYRSD
+199 VKNEYKAN
-207 VKGFVHDISTSGS
+207 VNGFVHDISTSGS

-227 SVFELNNKLN
+227 NVFELNNKL
-237 SLKNEETIE
+237 SDLKNEEIIE
-246 IEKILQKLSSLFF
+246 IEKILQKLSSLLF
-259 DITNE
+259 DLVGE
-264 IKNTFNLIGII
+264 IKNTFNLIGLI

-283 YSKEING
+283 YAKEING
-290 ISPIISEEKKI
+290 IYPIISDKKVI
-301 NLIDARHPLIDKDV
+301 NLIEARHPLIDKNK

-323 GEDYTTLVIT
+323 GEKYTCLVIT

-354 MSGLHIP
+354 MAGLHIP

-402 RTATENSLV
+402 ISATKDSLV

-419 TDPVEGANLAISI
+419 TDPLEGASLATSI
-432 LEFLANKNIL
+432 LEFLSNKDIL
-442 TMSTTHYQEIKN
+442 TVSTTHYQEIKHF
-454 YAMLND
+454 AMVND

-486 RSNAFEISKKLGLS
+486 KSNAFEISKKLGLN
-500 SDILDR
+500 DEILSR
-506 ARSLLNDDTVHIEEL
+506 AKSFMTDESINIEEL

-540 KNSEDIEKIKT
+540 KDSEEIEKIKNS
-551 ALQNEK
+551 LQNEK
-557 DDISSKKT
+557 DDISSKKS
-565 EIISKAKSKAKDIIL
+565 EIISKAKEKAKNIIL

-598 SKKLNKLR
+598 TKKLNKLR

-615 YTDKNENNTSNIEN
+615 YKKNSETTSNNIQN
-629 SLSKEDAIIG
+629 SLSKEDAKNGI
-639 TEVFIPSLN
+639 EVFIPSLN
-648 QSGSIVSNVSTSNK
+648 QSGIIVSNLSTSNK

-667 GSIKMS
+667 GNIKMN
-673 FDISKLVKK
+673 FDISKLIKK
-682 NNSNVNTN
+682 SNSSTTTSTNNLSKVA
-690 FNKNTNVNKI
+690 
-700 FTNYSNKT
+700 NYSKKT
-708 NFTPRDVSTEINV
+708 SFTPRDVSTEINV

-729 IFVIDKFLDNAAMS
+729 IFVIDKFLDNACMS

-755 TGVLG
+755 TGILG
-760 KGIQKFLKNHPHVKN
+760 KGIQKFLKSNPHVKSF
-775 YRYGTFGEGEMG
+775 RYGTFGEGEMG
-787 VTVVELKK
+787 VTVVELK

>member
-1 MNKNQNK
+1 MDKNSLK
-8 SNFIKLEFDKIQNN
+8 KLEFNKILEILSSFAVTDK
-22 LSQFAITET
+22 
-31 GKNLSLELLPSNNVT
+31 GKKLSLNLVPYT
-46 DVKKSQDE
+46 KKDDTIKAQNE
-54 TTEALVLLFRKG
+54 TKEALTLLYRKG
-66 DIPIGEIKDITKY
+66 SIPLTAELSDISEY
-79 ILLLEKNNFLSSSAL
+79 ILLLEKNNFLSAKAL
-94 LSIANVLKTSRL
+94 LDIANVLKTSRL

-114 PLNESDVLTNYF
+114 SLNETDALNNYF
-126 NNLYTNNRIE
+126 NNLYTNNKIE
-136 TTIFSSI
+136 HTISSAI

-150 DDASIELANIRR
+150 DDASSNLMSIRR
-162 NMRKINQEIRNKLQS
+162 NIRKVNQEIRNKLQS
-177 LLNSKY
+177 LLSSKF

-199 VKNEYRSD
+199 VKNEYKAN
-207 VKGFVHDISTSGS
+207 VNGFVHDISTSGS

-227 SVFELNNKLN
+227 NVFELNNKL
-237 SLKNEETIE
+237 SDLKNEEIIE
-246 IEKILQKLSSLFF
+246 IEKILQKLSSLLF
-259 DITNE
+259 DLVGE
-264 IKNTFNLIGII
+264 IKNTFNLIGLI

-283 YSKEING
+283 YAKEING
-290 ISPIISEEKKI
+290 IYPIISDKKVI
-301 NLIDARHPLIDKDV
+301 NLIEARHPLIDKNK

-323 GEDYTTLVIT
+323 GEKYTCLVIT

-354 MSGLHIP
+354 MAGLHIP

-402 RTATENSLV
+402 ISATKDSLV

-419 TDPVEGANLAISI
+419 TDPLEGASLATSI
-432 LEFLANKNIL
+432 LEFLSNKDIL
-442 TMSTTHYQEIKN
+442 TVSTTHYQEIKHF
-454 YAMLND
+454 AMVND

-486 RSNAFEISKKLGLS
+486 KSNAFEISKKLGLN
-500 SDILDR
+500 DEILSR
-506 ARSLLNDDTVHIEEL
+506 AKSFMTDESINIEEL

-540 KNSEDIEKIKT
+540 KDSEEIEKIKNS
-551 ALQNEK
+551 LQNEK
-557 DDISSKKT
+557 DDISSKKS
-565 EIISKAKSKAKDIIL
+565 EIISKAKEKAKNIIL

-598 SKKLNKLR
+598 TKKLNKLR

-615 YTDKNENNTSNIEN
+615 YKKNSETTSNNIQN
-629 SLSKEDAIIG
+629 SLSKEDAKNGI
-639 TEVFIPSLN
+639 EVFIPSLN
-648 QSGSIVSNVSTSNK
+648 QSGIIVSNLSTSNK

-667 GSIKMS
+667 GNIKMN
-673 FDISKLVKK
+673 FDISKLIKK
-682 NNSNVNTN
+682 SNSSTTTITNNLSKVA
-690 FNKNTNVNKI
+690 
-700 FTNYSNKT
+700 NYSKKT
-708 NFTPRDVSTEINV
+708 SFTPRDVSTEINV

-729 IFVIDKFLDNAAMS
+729 IFVIDKFLDNACMS

-755 TGVLG
+755 TGILG
-760 KGIQKFLKNHPHVKN
+760 KGIQKFLKSNPHVKSF
-775 YRYGTFGEGEMG
+775 RYGTFGEGEMG
-787 VTVVELKK
+787 VTVVELK

>member
-1 MNKNQNK
+1 MDKNSLK
-8 SNFIKLEFDKIQNN
+8 KLEFNKILEILSSFAVTDK
-22 LSQFAITET
+22 
-31 GKNLSLELLPSNNVT
+31 GKKLSLNLVPYT
-46 DVKKSQDE
+46 KKDDTIKAQNE
-54 TTEALVLLFRKG
+54 TKEALTLLYRKG
-66 DIPIGEIKDITKY
+66 SIPLTAELSDISEY
-79 ILLLEKNNFLSSSAL
+79 ILLLEKNNFLSAKAL
-94 LSIANVLKTSRL
+94 LDIANVLKTSRL

-114 PLNESDVLTNYF
+114 PLNETDALNNYF
-126 NNLYTNNRIE
+126 NNLYTNNKIE
-136 TTIFSSI
+136 HTISSAI

-150 DDASIELANIRR
+150 DDASSNLMSIRR
-162 NMRKINQEIRNKLQS
+162 NIRKVNQEIRNKLQS
-177 LLNSKY
+177 LLSSKF

-199 VKNEYRSD
+199 VKNEYKTN
-207 VKGFVHDISTSGS
+207 VNGFVHDISTSGS

-227 SVFELNNKLN
+227 NVFELNNKL
-237 SLKNEETIE
+237 SDLKNEEIIE
-246 IEKILQKLSSLFF
+246 IEKILQKLSSLLF
-259 DITNE
+259 DLVGE
-264 IKNTFNLIGII
+264 IKNTFNLIGLI

-283 YSKEING
+283 YAKEING
-290 ISPIISEEKKI
+290 IYPIISDKKVI
-301 NLIDARHPLIDKDV
+301 NLIEARHPLIDKNK

-323 GEDYTTLVIT
+323 GEKYTCLVIT

-354 MSGLHIP
+354 MAGLHIP

-402 RTATENSLV
+402 ISATKDSLV

-419 TDPVEGANLAISI
+419 TDPLEGASLATSI
-432 LEFLANKNIL
+432 LEFLSNKDIL
-442 TMSTTHYQEIKN
+442 TVSTTHYQEIKHF
-454 YAMLND
+454 AMVND

-486 RSNAFEISKKLGLS
+486 KSNAFEISKKLGLN
-500 SDILDR
+500 DEILSR
-506 ARSLLNDDTVHIEEL
+506 AKSFMTDESINIEEL

-540 KNSEDIEKIKT
+540 KDSEEIEKIKNS
-551 ALQNEK
+551 LQNEK
-557 DDISSKKT
+557 DDISSKKS
-565 EIISKAKSKAKDIIL
+565 EIISKAKEKAKNIIL

-598 SKKLNKLR
+598 TKKLNKLR

-615 YTDKNENNTSNIEN
+615 YKKNSETTSNNIQN
-629 SLSKEDAIIG
+629 SLSKEDAKNG
-639 TEVFIPSLN
+639 VEVFIPSLN
-648 QSGSIVSNVSTSNK
+648 QSGIIVSNLSTSNK

-667 GSIKMS
+667 GNIKMN
-673 FDISKLVKK
+673 FDISKLIKK
-682 NNSNVNTN
+682 SNSSTTTSTNNLSKVS
-690 FNKNTNVNKI
+690 
-700 FTNYSNKT
+700 NYSKKT
-708 NFTPRDVSTEINV
+708 SFTPRDVSTEINV

-729 IFVIDKFLDNAAMS
+729 IFVIDKFLDNACMS

-755 TGVLG
+755 TGILG
-760 KGIQKFLKNHPHVKN
+760 KGIQKFLKSNPHVKSF
-775 YRYGTFGEGEMG
+775 RYGTFGEGEMG
-787 VTVVELKK
+787 VTVVELK

>member
-1 MNKNQNK
+1 MDKNSLK
-8 SNFIKLEFDKIQNN
+8 KLEFNKILEILSSFAVTDK
-22 LSQFAITET
+22 
-31 GKNLSLELLPSNNVT
+31 GKKLSLNLVPYT
-46 DVKKSQDE
+46 KKDDTIKAQNE
-54 TTEALVLLFRKG
+54 TKEALTLLYRKG
-66 DIPIGEIKDITKY
+66 SIPLTAELSDISEY
-79 ILLLEKNNFLSSSAL
+79 ILLLEKNNFLSAKAL
-94 LSIANVLKTSRL
+94 LDIANVLKTSRL

-114 PLNESDVLTNYF
+114 PLNETDALNNYF
-126 NNLYTNNRIE
+126 NNLYTNNKIE
-136 TTIFSSI
+136 HTISSAI

-150 DDASIELANIRR
+150 DDASSNLMSIRR
-162 NMRKINQEIRNKLQS
+162 NIRKVNQEIRNKLQS
-177 LLNSKY
+177 LLSSKF

-199 VKNEYRSD
+199 VKNEYKAN
-207 VKGFVHDISTSGS
+207 VNGFVHDISTSGS

-227 SVFELNNKLN
+227 NVFELNNKL
-237 SLKNEETIE
+237 SDLKNEEIIE
-246 IEKILQKLSSLFF
+246 IEKILQKLSSLLF
-259 DITNE
+259 DLVGE
-264 IKNTFNLIGII
+264 IKNTFNLIGLI

-283 YSKEING
+283 YAKEING
-290 ISPIISEEKKI
+290 IYPIISDKKVI
-301 NLIDARHPLIDKDV
+301 NLIEARHPLIDKNK

-323 GEDYTTLVIT
+323 GEKYTCLVIT

-354 MSGLHIP
+354 MAGLHIP

-402 RTATENSLV
+402 ISATKDSLV

-419 TDPVEGANLAISI
+419 TDPLEGASLATSI
-432 LEFLANKNIL
+432 LEFLSNKDIL
-442 TMSTTHYQEIKN
+442 TVSTTHYQEIKHF
-454 YAMLND
+454 AMVND

-486 RSNAFEISKKLGLS
+486 KSNAFEISKKLGLN
-500 SDILDR
+500 DEILSR
-506 ARSLLNDDTVHIEEL
+506 AKSFMTDESINIEKL

-540 KNSEDIEKIKT
+540 KDSEEIEKIKNS
-551 ALQNEK
+551 LQNEK
-557 DDISSKKT
+557 DDISSKKS
-565 EIISKAKSKAKDIIL
+565 EIISKAKEKAKNIIL

-598 SKKLNKLR
+598 TKKLNKLR

-615 YTDKNENNTSNIEN
+615 YKKNSETTSNNIQN
-629 SLSKEDAIIG
+629 SLSKEDAKNG
-639 TEVFIPSLN
+639 VEVFIPSLN
-648 QSGSIVSNVSTSNK
+648 QSGIIVSNLSTSNK

-667 GSIKMS
+667 GNIKMN
-673 FDISKLVKK
+673 FDISKLIKK
-682 NNSNVNTN
+682 SNSSTTTSTNNLSKVA
-690 FNKNTNVNKI
+690 
-700 FTNYSNKT
+700 NYSKKT
-708 NFTPRDVSTEINV
+708 SFTPRDVSTEINV

-729 IFVIDKFLDNAAMS
+729 IFVIDKFLDNACMS

-755 TGVLG
+755 TGILG
-760 KGIQKFLKNHPHVKN
+760 KGIQKFLKSNPHVKSF
-775 YRYGTFGEGEMG
+775 RYGTFGEGEMG
-787 VTVVELKK
+787 VTVVELK

>member
-1 MNKNQNK
+1 MDKNSLK
-8 SNFIKLEFDKIQNN
+8 KLEFNKILEILSSFAVTDK
-22 LSQFAITET
+22 
-31 GKNLSLELLPSNNVT
+31 GKKLSLNLVPYT
-46 DVKKSQDE
+46 KKDDTIKAQNE
-54 TTEALVLLFRKG
+54 TKEALTLLYRKG
-66 DIPIGEIKDITKY
+66 SIPLTAELSDISEY
-79 ILLLEKNNFLSSSAL
+79 ILLLEKNNFLSAKAL
-94 LSIANVLKTSRL
+94 LDIANVLKTSRL

-114 PLNESDVLTNYF
+114 PLNETDALNNYF
-126 NNLYTNNRIE
+126 NNLYTNNKIE
-136 TTIFSSI
+136 HTISSAI

-150 DDASIELANIRR
+150 DDASSNLMSIRR
-162 NMRKINQEIRNKLQS
+162 NIRKVNQEIRNKLQS
-177 LLNSKY
+177 LLSSKF

-199 VKNEYRSD
+199 VKNEYKAN
-207 VKGFVHDISTSGS
+207 VNGFVHDISTSGS

-227 SVFELNNKLN
+227 NVFELNNKL
-237 SLKNEETIE
+237 SDLKNEEIIE
-246 IEKILQKLSSLFF
+246 IEKILQKLSSLLF
-259 DITNE
+259 DLVGE
-264 IKNTFNLIGII
+264 IKNTFNLIGLI

-283 YSKEING
+283 YAKEING
-290 ISPIISEEKKI
+290 IYPIISDKKVI
-301 NLIDARHPLIDKDV
+301 NLIEARHPLIDKNKV
-315 VVPITLSL
+315 IPITLSL
-323 GEDYTTLVIT
+323 GEKYTCLVIT

-354 MSGLHIP
+354 MAGLHIP

-402 RTATENSLV
+402 ISATKDSLV

-419 TDPVEGANLAISI
+419 TDPLEGASLATSI
-432 LEFLANKNIL
+432 LEFLSNKDIL
-442 TMSTTHYQEIKN
+442 TVSTTHYQEIKHF
-454 YAMLND
+454 AMVND

-486 RSNAFEISKKLGLS
+486 KSNAFEISKKLGLN
-500 SDILDR
+500 DEILSR
-506 ARSLLNDDTVHIEEL
+506 AKSFMTDESINIEEL

-540 KNSEDIEKIKT
+540 KDSEEIEKIKNS
-551 ALQNEK
+551 LQNEK
-557 DDISSKKT
+557 DDISSKKS
-565 EIISKAKSKAKDIIL
+565 EIISKAKEKAKNIIL

-598 SKKLNKLR
+598 TKKLNKLR

-615 YTDKNENNTSNIEN
+615 YKKSNETTSNNIQN
-629 SLSKEDAIIG
+629 SLSKEDAKNG
-639 TEVFIPSLN
+639 VEVFIPSLN
-648 QSGSIVSNVSTSNK
+648 QSGIIVSNLSTSNK

-667 GSIKMS
+667 GNIKMN
-673 FDISKLVKK
+673 FDISKLIKK
-682 NNSNVNTN
+682 SNSSTTTSTNNLSKVA
-690 FNKNTNVNKI
+690 
-700 FTNYSNKT
+700 NYSKKT
-708 NFTPRDVSTEINV
+708 SFTPRDVSTEINV

-729 IFVIDKFLDNAAMS
+729 IFVIDKFLDNACMS

-755 TGVLG
+755 TGILG
-760 KGIQKFLKNHPHVKN
+760 KGIQKFLKSNPHVKSF
-775 YRYGTFGEGEMG
+775 RYGTFGEGEMG
-787 VTVVELKK
+787 VTVVELK

>member
-1 MNKNQNK
+1 MDKNSLK
-8 SNFIKLEFDKIQNN
+8 KLEFNKILEI
-22 LSQFAITET
+22 LSSFAVTNK
-31 GKNLSLELLPSNNVT
+31 GKKLSLNLVPYT
-46 DVKKSQDE
+46 KKDDTIKAQNE
-54 TTEALVLLFRKG
+54 TKEALTLLYRKG
-66 DIPIGEIKDITKY
+66 SIPLTAELSDISEY
-79 ILLLEKNNFLSSSAL
+79 ILLLEKNNFLSAKAL
-94 LSIANVLKTSRL
+94 LDIANVLKTSRL

-114 PLNESDVLTNYF
+114 PLNETDALNNYF
-126 NNLYTNNRIE
+126 NNLYTNNKIE
-136 TTIFSSI
+136 HTISSAI

-150 DDASIELANIRR
+150 DDASSNLMSIRR
-162 NMRKINQEIRNKLQS
+162 NIRKVNQEIRNKLQS
-177 LLNSKY
+177 LLSSKF

-199 VKNEYRSD
+199 VKNEYKAN
-207 VKGFVHDISTSGS
+207 VNGFVHDISTSGS

-227 SVFELNNKLN
+227 NVFELNNKL
-237 SLKNEETIE
+237 SDLKNEEIIE
-246 IEKILQKLSSLFF
+246 IEKILQKLSSLLF
-259 DITNE
+259 DLVGE
-264 IKNTFNLIGII
+264 IKNTFNLIGLI

-283 YSKEING
+283 YAKEING
-290 ISPIISEEKKI
+290 IYPIISDKKVI
-301 NLIDARHPLIDKDV
+301 NLIEARHPLIDKNK

-323 GEDYTTLVIT
+323 GEKYTCLVIT

-354 MSGLHIP
+354 MAGLHIP

-402 RTATENSLV
+402 ISATKDSLV

-419 TDPVEGANLAISI
+419 TDPLEGASLATSI
-432 LEFLANKNIL
+432 LEFLSNKDIL
-442 TMSTTHYQEIKN
+442 TVSTTHYQEIKHF
-454 YAMLND
+454 AMVND

-486 RSNAFEISKKLGLS
+486 KSNAFEISKKLGLN
-500 SDILDR
+500 DEILSR
-506 ARSLLNDDTVHIEEL
+506 AKSFMTDESINIEEL

-540 KNSEDIEKIKT
+540 KDSEEIEKIKNS
-551 ALQNEK
+551 LQNEK
-557 DDISSKKT
+557 DDISSKKS
-565 EIISKAKSKAKDIIL
+565 EIISKAKEKAKNIIL

-598 SKKLNKLR
+598 TKKLNKLR

-615 YTDKNENNTSNIEN
+615 YKKNSETTSNNIQN
-629 SLSKEDAIIG
+629 SLSKEDAKNG
-639 TEVFIPSLN
+639 VEVFIPSLN
-648 QSGSIVSNVSTSNK
+648 QSGIIVSNLSTSNK

-667 GSIKMS
+667 GNIKMN
-673 FDISKLVKK
+673 FDISKLIKK
-682 NNSNVNTN
+682 SNSSTTTSTNNLSKVA
-690 FNKNTNVNKI
+690 
-700 FTNYSNKT
+700 NYSKKT
-708 NFTPRDVSTEINV
+708 SFTPRDVSTEINV

-729 IFVIDKFLDNAAMS
+729 IFVIDKFLDNACMS

-755 TGVLG
+755 TGILG
-760 KGIQKFLKNHPHVKN
+760 KGIQKFLKSNPHVKSF
-775 YRYGTFGEGEMG
+775 RYGTFGEGEMG
-787 VTVVELKK
+787 VTVVELK

>member
-1 MNKNQNK
+1 MDKNSLK
-8 SNFIKLEFDKIQNN
+8 KLEFNKILEILSSFAVTDK
-22 LSQFAITET
+22 
-31 GKNLSLELLPSNNVT
+31 GKKLSLNLVPYT
-46 DVKKSQDE
+46 KKDDTIKAQNE
-54 TTEALVLLFRKG
+54 TKEALTLLYRKG
-66 DIPIGEIKDITKY
+66 SIPLTAELSDISEY
-79 ILLLEKNNFLSSSAL
+79 ILLLEKNNFLSAKAL
-94 LSIANVLKTSRL
+94 LDIANVLKTSRL

-114 PLNESDVLTNYF
+114 PLNETDALNNYF
-126 NNLYTNNRIE
+126 NNLYTNNKIE
-136 TTIFSSI
+136 HTISSAI

-150 DDASIELANIRR
+150 DDASSNLMSIRR
-162 NMRKINQEIRNKLQS
+162 NIRKVNQEIRNKLQS
-177 LLNSKY
+177 LLSSKF

-199 VKNEYRSD
+199 VKNEYKAN
-207 VKGFVHDISTSGS
+207 VNGFVHDISTSGS

-227 SVFELNNKLN
+227 NVFELNNKL
-237 SLKNEETIE
+237 SDLKNEEIIE
-246 IEKILQKLSSLFF
+246 IEKILQKLSSLLF
-259 DITNE
+259 DLVGE
-264 IKNTFNLIGII
+264 IKNTFNLIGLI

-283 YSKEING
+283 YAKEING
-290 ISPIISEEKKI
+290 IYPIISDKKVI
-301 NLIDARHPLIDKDV
+301 NLIEARHPLIDKNKV
-315 VVPITLSL
+315 IPITLSL
-323 GEDYTTLVIT
+323 GEKYTCLVIT

-354 MSGLHIP
+354 MAGLHIP

-402 RTATENSLV
+402 ISATKDSLV

-419 TDPVEGANLAISI
+419 TDPLEGASLATSI
-432 LEFLANKNIL
+432 LEFLSNKDIL
-442 TMSTTHYQEIKN
+442 TVSTTHYQEIKHF
-454 YAMLND
+454 AMVND

-486 RSNAFEISKKLGLS
+486 KSNAFEISKKLGLN
-500 SDILDR
+500 DEILSR
-506 ARSLLNDDTVHIEEL
+506 AKNFMTDESINIEEL

-540 KNSEDIEKIKT
+540 KDSEEIEKIKNS
-551 ALQNEK
+551 LQNEK
-557 DDISSKKT
+557 DDISSKKS
-565 EIISKAKSKAKDIIL
+565 EIISKAKEKAKNIIL

-598 SKKLNKLR
+598 TKKLNKLR

-615 YTDKNENNTSNIEN
+615 YKKSNETTSNNIQN
-629 SLSKEDAIIG
+629 SLSKEDAKNGI
-639 TEVFIPSLN
+639 EVFIPSLN
-648 QSGSIVSNVSTSNK
+648 QSGIIVSNLSTSNK

-667 GSIKMS
+667 GNIKMN
-673 FDISKLVKK
+673 FDISKLIKK
-682 NNSNVNTN
+682 SNSSTTTSTNNLSKVA
-690 FNKNTNVNKI
+690 
-700 FTNYSNKT
+700 NYSKKT
-708 NFTPRDVSTEINV
+708 SFTPRDVSTEINV

-729 IFVIDKFLDNAAMS
+729 IFVIDKFLDNACMS

-755 TGVLG
+755 TGILG
-760 KGIQKFLKNHPHVKN
+760 KGIQKFLKSNPHVKSF
-775 YRYGTFGEGEMG
+775 RYGTFGEGEMG
-787 VTVVELKK
+787 VTVVELK

>member
-1 MNKNQNK
+1 MDKNSLK
-8 SNFIKLEFDKIQNN
+8 KLEFNKILEILSSFAVTDK
-22 LSQFAITET
+22 
-31 GKNLSLELLPSNNVT
+31 GKKLSLNLVPYT
-46 DVKKSQDE
+46 KKDDTIKAQNE
-54 TTEALVLLFRKG
+54 TKEALTLLYRKG
-66 DIPIGEIKDITKY
+66 SIPLTAELSDISEY
-79 ILLLEKNNFLSSSAL
+79 ILLLEKNNFLSAKAL
-94 LSIANVLKTSRL
+94 LDIANVLKTSRL

-114 PLNESDVLTNYF
+114 SLNETDALNNYF
-126 NNLYTNNRIE
+126 NNLYTNNKIE
-136 TTIFSSI
+136 HTISSAI

-150 DDASIELANIRR
+150 DDASSNLMSIRR
-162 NMRKINQEIRNKLQS
+162 NIRKVNQEIRNKLQS
-177 LLNSKY
+177 LLSSKF

-199 VKNEYRSD
+199 VKNEYKAN
-207 VKGFVHDISTSGS
+207 VNGFVHDISTSGS

-227 SVFELNNKLN
+227 NVFELNNKL
-237 SLKNEETIE
+237 SDLKNEEIIE
-246 IEKILQKLSSLFF
+246 IEKILQKLSSLLF
-259 DITNE
+259 DLVGE
-264 IKNTFNLIGII
+264 IKNTFNLIGLI

-283 YSKEING
+283 YAKEING
-290 ISPIISEEKKI
+290 IYPIISDKKVI
-301 NLIDARHPLIDKDV
+301 NLIEARHPLIDKNK

-323 GEDYTTLVIT
+323 GEKYTCLVIT

-354 MSGLHIP
+354 MAGLHIP

-402 RTATENSLV
+402 ISATKDSLV

-419 TDPVEGANLAISI
+419 TDPLEGASLATSI
-432 LEFLANKNIL
+432 LEFLSNKDIL
-442 TMSTTHYQEIKN
+442 TVSTTHYQEIKHF
-454 YAMLND
+454 AMVND

-486 RSNAFEISKKLGLS
+486 KSNAFEISKKLGLN
-500 SDILDR
+500 DEILSR
-506 ARSLLNDDTVHIEEL
+506 AKSFMTDESINIEEL

-540 KNSEDIEKIKT
+540 KDSEEIEKIKNS
-551 ALQNEK
+551 LQNEK
-557 DDISSKKT
+557 DDISSKKS
-565 EIISKAKSKAKDIIL
+565 EIISKAKEKAKNIIL

-598 SKKLNKLR
+598 TKKLNKLR

-615 YTDKNENNTSNIEN
+615 YKKNSETTSNNIQN
-629 SLSKEDAIIG
+629 SLSKEDAKNG
-639 TEVFIPSLN
+639 VEVFIPSLN
-648 QSGSIVSNVSTSNK
+648 QSGIIVSNLSTSNK

-667 GSIKMS
+667 GNIKMN
-673 FDISKLVKK
+673 FDISKLIKK
-682 NNSNVNTN
+682 SNSSTTTSTNNLSKVS
-690 FNKNTNVNKI
+690 
-700 FTNYSNKT
+700 NYSKKT
-708 NFTPRDVSTEINV
+708 SFTPRDVSTEINV

-729 IFVIDKFLDNAAMS
+729 IFVIDKFLDNACMS

-760 KGIQKFLKNHPHVKN
+760 KGIQKFLKSNPHVRSF
-775 YRYGTFGEGEMG
+775 RYGTFGEGEMG
-787 VTVVELKK
+787 VTVVELK

>member
-1 MNKNQNK
+1 MDKNSLK
-8 SNFIKLEFDKIQNN
+8 KLEFNKILEILSSFAVTDK
-22 LSQFAITET
+22 
-31 GKNLSLELLPSNNVT
+31 GKKLSLNLVPYT
-46 DVKKSQDE
+46 KKDDTIKAQNE
-54 TTEALVLLFRKG
+54 TKEALTLLYRKG
-66 DIPIGEIKDITKY
+66 SIPLTSELSDISEY
-79 ILLLEKNNFLSSSAL
+79 ILLLEKNNFLSAKAL
-94 LSIANVLKTSRL
+94 LDIANVLKTSRL

-114 PLNESDVLTNYF
+114 PLNETDALNNYF
-126 NNLYTNNRIE
+126 NNLYTNNKIE
-136 TTIFSSI
+136 HTISSAI

-150 DDASIELANIRR
+150 DDASSNLMSIRR
-162 NMRKINQEIRNKLQS
+162 NIRKVNQEIRNKLQS
-177 LLNSKY
+177 LLSSKF

-199 VKNEYRSD
+199 VKNEYKTN
-207 VKGFVHDISTSGS
+207 VNGFVHDISTSGS

-227 SVFELNNKLN
+227 NVFELNNKL
-237 SLKNEETIE
+237 SDLKNEEIIE
-246 IEKILQKLSSLFF
+246 IEKILQKLSSLLF
-259 DITNE
+259 DLVGE
-264 IKNTFNLIGII
+264 IKNAFNLIGLI

-283 YSKEING
+283 YAKEING
-290 ISPIISEEKKI
+290 IYPIISDKKVI
-301 NLIDARHPLIDKDV
+301 NLIEARHPLIDKNK

-323 GEDYTTLVIT
+323 GEKYTCLVIT

-354 MSGLHIP
+354 MAGLHIP

-402 RTATENSLV
+402 ISATKDSLV

-419 TDPVEGANLAISI
+419 TDPLEGASLATSI
-432 LEFLANKNIL
+432 LEFLSNKDIL
-442 TMSTTHYQEIKN
+442 TVSTTHYQEIKHF
-454 YAMLND
+454 AMVND

-486 RSNAFEISKKLGLS
+486 KSNAFEISKKLGLN
-500 SDILDR
+500 DEILSR
-506 ARSLLNDDTVHIEEL
+506 AKSFMTDESINIEEL

-540 KNSEDIEKIKT
+540 KDSEEIEKIKNS
-551 ALQNEK
+551 LQNEK
-557 DDISSKKT
+557 DDISSKKS
-565 EIISKAKSKAKDIIL
+565 EIISKAKEKAKNIIL

-598 SKKLNKLR
+598 TKKLNKLR

-615 YTDKNENNTSNIEN
+615 YKKNSETTSNNIQN
-629 SLSKEDAIIG
+629 SLSKEDAKNG
-639 TEVFIPSLN
+639 VEVFIPSLN
-648 QSGSIVSNVSTSNK
+648 QSGIIVSNLSTSNK

-667 GSIKMS
+667 GNIKMN
-673 FDISKLVKK
+673 FDISNLIKK
-682 NNSNVNTN
+682 SNSSTTTSTNNLSKVA
-690 FNKNTNVNKI
+690 
-700 FTNYSNKT
+700 NYSKKT
-708 NFTPRDVSTEINV
+708 SFTPRDVSTEINV

-729 IFVIDKFLDNAAMS
+729 IFVIDKFLDNACMS

-755 TGVLG
+755 TGILG
-760 KGIQKFLKNHPHVKN
+760 KGIQKFLKSNPHVKSF
-775 YRYGTFGEGEMG
+775 RYGTFGEGEMG
-787 VTVVELKK
+787 VTVVELK

>member
-1 MNKNQNK
+1 MDKNSLK
-8 SNFIKLEFDKIQNN
+8 KLEFNKILEILSSFAVTDK
-22 LSQFAITET
+22 
-31 GKNLSLELLPSNNVT
+31 GKKLSLNLVPYT
-46 DVKKSQDE
+46 KKDDTIKAQNE
-54 TTEALVLLFRKG
+54 TKEALTLLYRKG
-66 DIPIGEIKDITKY
+66 SIPLTAELSDISEY
-79 ILLLEKNNFLSSSAL
+79 ILLLEKNNFLSAKAL
-94 LSIANVLKTSRL
+94 LDIANVLKTSRL

-114 PLNESDVLTNYF
+114 PLNETDALNNYF
-126 NNLYTNNRIE
+126 NNLYTNNKIE
-136 TTIFSSI
+136 HTISSAI

-150 DDASIELANIRR
+150 DDASSNLMSIRR
-162 NMRKINQEIRNKLQS
+162 NIRKVNQEIRNKLQS
-177 LLNSKY
+177 LLSSKF

-199 VKNEYRSD
+199 VKNEYKAN
-207 VKGFVHDISTSGS
+207 VNGFVHDISTSGS

-227 SVFELNNKLN
+227 NVFELNNKL
-237 SLKNEETIE
+237 SDLKNEEIIE
-246 IEKILQKLSSLFF
+246 IEKILQKLSSLLF
-259 DITNE
+259 DLVGE
-264 IKNTFNLIGII
+264 IKNTFNLIGLI

-283 YSKEING
+283 YAKEING
-290 ISPIISEEKKI
+290 IYPIISDKKVI
-301 NLIDARHPLIDKDV
+301 NLIEARHPLIDKNK

-323 GEDYTTLVIT
+323 GEKYTCLVIT

-354 MSGLHIP
+354 MAGLHIP

-402 RTATENSLV
+402 ISATKDSLV

-419 TDPVEGANLAISI
+419 TDPLEGASLATSI
-432 LEFLANKNIL
+432 LEFLSNKDIL
-442 TMSTTHYQEIKN
+442 TVSTTHYQEIKHF
-454 YAMLND
+454 AMVND

-486 RSNAFEISKKLGLS
+486 KSNAFEISKKLGLN
-500 SDILDR
+500 DEILSR
-506 ARSLLNDDTVHIEEL
+506 AKSFMTDESINIEKL

-540 KNSEDIEKIKT
+540 KDSEEIEKIKNS
-551 ALQNEK
+551 LQNEK
-557 DDISSKKT
+557 DDISSKKS
-565 EIISKAKSKAKDIIL
+565 EIISKAKEKAKNIIL

-598 SKKLNKLR
+598 TKKLNKLR

-615 YTDKNENNTSNIEN
+615 YKKNSETTSNNIQN
-629 SLSKEDAIIG
+629 SLSKEDAKNG
-639 TEVFIPSLN
+639 VEVFIPSLN
-648 QSGSIVSNVSTSNK
+648 QSGIIVSNLSTSNK

-667 GSIKMS
+667 GNIKMN
-673 FDISKLVKK
+673 FDISKLIKK
-682 NNSNVNTN
+682 SNSSTTTTTNNLSKVA
-690 FNKNTNVNKI
+690 
-700 FTNYSNKT
+700 NYSKKT
-708 NFTPRDVSTEINV
+708 SFTPRDVSTEINV

-729 IFVIDKFLDNAAMS
+729 IFVIDKFLDNACMS

-755 TGVLG
+755 TGILG
-760 KGIQKFLKNHPHVKN
+760 KGIQKFLKSNPHVKSF
-775 YRYGTFGEGEMG
+775 RYGTFGEGEMG
-787 VTVVELKK
+787 VTVVELK

>member
-1 MNKNQNK
+1 MDKNSLK
-8 SNFIKLEFDKIQNN
+8 KLEFNKILEILSSFAVTDK
-22 LSQFAITET
+22 
-31 GKNLSLELLPSNNVT
+31 GKKLSLNLVPYT
-46 DVKKSQDE
+46 KKDDTIKAQNE
-54 TTEALVLLFRKG
+54 TKEALTLLYRKG
-66 DIPIGEIKDITKY
+66 SIPLTAELSDISEY
-79 ILLLEKNNFLSSSAL
+79 ILLLEKNNFLSAKAL
-94 LSIANVLKTSRL
+94 LDIANVLKTSRL

-114 PLNESDVLTNYF
+114 PLNETDALNNYF
-126 NNLYTNNRIE
+126 NNLYTNNKIE
-136 TTIFSSI
+136 HTISSAI

-150 DDASIELANIRR
+150 DDASSNLMSIRR
-162 NMRKINQEIRNKLQS
+162 NIRKVNQEIRNKLQS
-177 LLNSKY
+177 LLSSKF

-199 VKNEYRSD
+199 VKNEYKAN
-207 VKGFVHDISTSGS
+207 VNGFVHDISTSGS

-227 SVFELNNKLN
+227 NVFELNNKL
-237 SLKNEETIE
+237 SDLKNEEIIE
-246 IEKILQKLSSLFF
+246 IEKILQKLSSLLF
-259 DITNE
+259 DLVGE
-264 IKNTFNLIGII
+264 IKNTFNLIGLI

-283 YSKEING
+283 YAKEING
-290 ISPIISEEKKI
+290 IYPIISDKKVI
-301 NLIDARHPLIDKDV
+301 NLIEARHPLIDKNK

-323 GEDYTTLVIT
+323 GEKYTCLVIT

-354 MSGLHIP
+354 MAGLHIP

-402 RTATENSLV
+402 ISATKDSLV

-419 TDPVEGANLAISI
+419 TDPLEGASLATSI
-432 LEFLANKNIL
+432 LEFLSNKDIL
-442 TMSTTHYQEIKN
+442 TVSTTHYQEIKHF
-454 YAMLND
+454 AMVND

-486 RSNAFEISKKLGLS
+486 KSNAFEISKKLGLN
-500 SDILDR
+500 DEILSR
-506 ARSLLNDDTVHIEEL
+506 AKSFMTDESINIEEL

-540 KNSEDIEKIKT
+540 KDSEEIEKIKNS
-551 ALQNEK
+551 LQNEK
-557 DDISSKKT
+557 DDISSKKS
-565 EIISKAKSKAKDIIL
+565 EIISKAKEKAKNIIL

-598 SKKLNKLR
+598 TKKLNKLR

-615 YTDKNENNTSNIEN
+615 YKKNSETTSNNIQN
-629 SLSKEDAIIG
+629 SLSKEDAKNG
-639 TEVFIPSLN
+639 VEVFIPSLN
-648 QSGSIVSNVSTSNK
+648 QSGIIVSNLSTSNK

-667 GSIKMS
+667 GNIKMN
-673 FDISKLVKK
+673 FDISKLIKK
-682 NNSNVNTN
+682 SNSSTTTSTNNLSKVA
-690 FNKNTNVNKI
+690 
-700 FTNYSNKT
+700 NYSKKT
-708 NFTPRDVSTEINV
+708 SFTPRDVSTEINV

-729 IFVIDKFLDNAAMS
+729 IFVIDKFLDNACMS

-755 TGVLG
+755 TGILG
-760 KGIQKFLKNHPHVKN
+760 KGIQKFLKSNPHVKSF
-775 YRYGTFGEGEMG
+775 RYGTFGEGEMG
-787 VTVVELKK
+787 VTVVELK

>member
-1 MNKNQNK
+1 MDKNSLK
-8 SNFIKLEFDKIQNN
+8 KLEFNKIVEILSSFAVTDK
-22 LSQFAITET
+22 
-31 GKNLSLELLPSNNVT
+31 GKKLSLNLVPYT
-46 DVKKSQDE
+46 KKDDTIKAQNE
-54 TTEALVLLFRKG
+54 TKEALTLLYRKG
-66 DIPIGEIKDITKY
+66 SIPLTAELSDISEY
-79 ILLLEKNNFLSSSAL
+79 ILLLEKNNFLSAKAL
-94 LSIANVLKTSRL
+94 LDIANVLKTSRL

-114 PLNESDVLTNYF
+114 PLNETDALNNYF
-126 NNLYTNNRIE
+126 NNLYTNNKIE
-136 TTIFSSI
+136 HTISSAI

-150 DDASIELANIRR
+150 DDASSNLMSIRR
-162 NMRKINQEIRNKLQS
+162 NIRKVNQEIRNKLQS
-177 LLNSKY
+177 LLSSKF

-199 VKNEYRSD
+199 VKNEYKAN
-207 VKGFVHDISTSGS
+207 VNGFVHDISTSGS

-227 SVFELNNKLN
+227 NVFELNNKL
-237 SLKNEETIE
+237 SDLKNEEIIE
-246 IEKILQKLSSLFF
+246 IEKILQKLSSLLF
-259 DITNE
+259 DLVGE
-264 IKNTFNLIGII
+264 IKNTFNLIGLI

-283 YSKEING
+283 YAKEING
-290 ISPIISEEKKI
+290 IYPIISDKKVI
-301 NLIDARHPLIDKDV
+301 NLIEARHPLIDKNK

-323 GEDYTTLVIT
+323 GEKYTCLVIT

-354 MSGLHIP
+354 MAGLHIP

-402 RTATENSLV
+402 ISATKDSLV

-419 TDPVEGANLAISI
+419 TDPLEGASLATSI
-432 LEFLANKNIL
+432 LEFLSNKDIL
-442 TMSTTHYQEIKN
+442 TVSTTHYQEIKHF
-454 YAMLND
+454 AMVND

-486 RSNAFEISKKLGLS
+486 KSNAFEISKKLGLN
-500 SDILDR
+500 DEILSR
-506 ARSLLNDDTVHIEEL
+506 AKSFMTDESINIEEL

-540 KNSEDIEKIKT
+540 KDSEEIEKIKNS
-551 ALQNEK
+551 LQNEK
-557 DDISSKKT
+557 DDISSKKS
-565 EIISKAKSKAKDIIL
+565 EIISKAKEKAKNIIL

-598 SKKLNKLR
+598 TKKLNKLR

-615 YTDKNENNTSNIEN
+615 YKKNSETTSNNIQN
-629 SLSKEDAIIG
+629 SLSKEDAKNG
-639 TEVFIPSLN
+639 VEVFIPSLN
-648 QSGSIVSNVSTSNK
+648 QSGIIVSNLSTSNK

-667 GSIKMS
+667 GNIKMN
-673 FDISKLVKK
+673 FDISKLIKK
-682 NNSNVNTN
+682 SNSSTTTSTNNLSKVA
-690 FNKNTNVNKI
+690 
-700 FTNYSNKT
+700 NYSKKT
-708 NFTPRDVSTEINV
+708 SFTPRDVSTEINV

-729 IFVIDKFLDNAAMS
+729 IFVIDKFLDNACMS

-755 TGVLG
+755 TGILG
-760 KGIQKFLKNHPHVKN
+760 KGIQKFLKSNPHVKSF
-775 YRYGTFGEGEMG
+775 RYGTFGEGEMG
-787 VTVVELKK
+787 VTVVELK

>member
-1 MNKNQNK
+1 MDKNSLK
-8 SNFIKLEFDKIQNN
+8 KLEFNKILEILSSFAVTDK
-22 LSQFAITET
+22 
-31 GKNLSLELLPSNNVT
+31 GKNLSLNLVPYT
-46 DVKKSQDE
+46 KKDDTIKAQNE
-54 TTEALVLLFRKG
+54 TKEALTLLYRKG
-66 DIPIGEIKDITKY
+66 SIPLTAELSDISEY
-79 ILLLEKNNFLSSSAL
+79 ILLLEKNNFLSAKAL
-94 LSIANVLKTSRL
+94 LDIANVLKTSRL

-114 PLNESDVLTNYF
+114 PLNETDTLNNYF
-126 NNLYTNNRIE
+126 NNLYTNNKIE
-136 TTIFSSI
+136 HTISSAI

-150 DDASIELANIRR
+150 DDASSNLMSIRR
-162 NMRKINQEIRNKLQS
+162 NIRKVNQEIRNKLQS
-177 LLNSKY
+177 LLSSKF

-199 VKNEYRSD
+199 VKNEYKAN
-207 VKGFVHDISTSGS
+207 VNGFVHDISTSGS

-227 SVFELNNKLN
+227 NVFELNNKL
-237 SLKNEETIE
+237 SDLKNEEIIE
-246 IEKILQKLSSLFF
+246 IEKILQKLSSLLF
-259 DITNE
+259 DLVGE
-264 IKNTFNLIGII
+264 IKNTFNLIGLI

-283 YSKEING
+283 YAKEING
-290 ISPIISEEKKI
+290 IYPIISDKKVI
-301 NLIDARHPLIDKDV
+301 NLIEARHPLIDKNK

-323 GEDYTTLVIT
+323 GEKYTCLVIT

-354 MSGLHIP
+354 MAGLHIP

-402 RTATENSLV
+402 ISATKDSLV

-419 TDPVEGANLAISI
+419 TDPLEGASLATSI
-432 LEFLANKNIL
+432 LEFLSNKDIL
-442 TMSTTHYQEIKN
+442 TVSTTHYQEIKHF
-454 YAMLND
+454 AMVND

-486 RSNAFEISKKLGLS
+486 KSNAFEISKKLGLN
-500 SDILDR
+500 DEILSR
-506 ARSLLNDDTVHIEEL
+506 AKSFMTDESINIEEL

-540 KNSEDIEKIKT
+540 KDSEEIEKIKNS
-551 ALQNEK
+551 LQNEK
-557 DDISSKKT
+557 DDISSKKS
-565 EIISKAKSKAKDIIL
+565 EIISKAKEKAKNIIL

-598 SKKLNKLR
+598 TKKLNKLR

-615 YTDKNENNTSNIEN
+615 YKKNSETTSNNIQN
-629 SLSKEDAIIG
+629 SLSKEDAKNG
-639 TEVFIPSLN
+639 VEVFIPSLN
-648 QSGSIVSNVSTSNK
+648 QSGIIVSNLSTSNK

-667 GSIKMS
+667 GNIKMN
-673 FDISKLVKK
+673 FDISKLIKK
-682 NNSNVNTN
+682 SNSSTTTSTNNLSKVA
-690 FNKNTNVNKI
+690 
-700 FTNYSNKT
+700 NYSKKT
-708 NFTPRDVSTEINV
+708 SFTPRDVSTEINV

-729 IFVIDKFLDNAAMS
+729 IFVIDKFLDNACMS

-755 TGVLG
+755 TGILG
-760 KGIQKFLKNHPHVKN
+760 KGIQKFLKSNPHVKSF
-775 YRYGTFGEGEMG
+775 RYGTFGEGEMG
-787 VTVVELKK
+787 VTVVELK

>member
-1 MNKNQNK
+1 MDKNSLK
-8 SNFIKLEFDKIQNN
+8 KLEFNKILEILSSFAVTDK
-22 LSQFAITET
+22 
-31 GKNLSLELLPSNNVT
+31 GKKLSLNLVPYT
-46 DVKKSQDE
+46 KKDDTIKAQNE
-54 TTEALVLLFRKG
+54 TKEALTLLYRKG
-66 DIPIGEIKDITKY
+66 SIPLTAELSDISEY
-79 ILLLEKNNFLSSSAL
+79 ILLLEKNNFLSAKAL
-94 LSIANVLKTSRL
+94 LDIANVLKTSRL

-114 PLNESDVLTNYF
+114 PLNETDALNNYF
-126 NNLYTNNRIE
+126 NNLYTNNKIE
-136 TTIFSSI
+136 HTISSAI

-150 DDASIELANIRR
+150 DDASSNLMSIRR
-162 NMRKINQEIRNKLQS
+162 NIRKVNQEIRNKLQS
-177 LLNSKY
+177 LLSSKF

-199 VKNEYRSD
+199 VKNEYKTN
-207 VKGFVHDISTSGS
+207 VNGFVHDISTSGS

-227 SVFELNNKLN
+227 NVFELNNKL
-237 SLKNEETIE
+237 SDLKNEEIIE
-246 IEKILQKLSSLFF
+246 IEKILQKLSSLLF
-259 DITNE
+259 DLVGE
-264 IKNTFNLIGII
+264 IKNTFNLIGLI

-283 YSKEING
+283 YAKEING
-290 ISPIISEEKKI
+290 IYPIISDKKVI
-301 NLIDARHPLIDKDV
+301 NLIEARHPLIDKNK

-323 GEDYTTLVIT
+323 GEKYTCLVIT

-354 MSGLHIP
+354 MAGLHIP
-361 AKEKSSIYVF
+361 VKEKSSIYVF

-402 RTATENSLV
+402 ISATKDSLV

-419 TDPVEGANLAISI
+419 TDPLEGASLATSI
-432 LEFLANKNIL
+432 LEFLSNKDIL
-442 TMSTTHYQEIKN
+442 TVSTTHYQEIKHF
-454 YAMLND
+454 AMVND

-486 RSNAFEISKKLGLS
+486 KSNAFEISKKLGLN
-500 SDILDR
+500 DEILSR
-506 ARSLLNDDTVHIEEL
+506 AKSFMTDESINIEEL

-540 KNSEDIEKIKT
+540 KDSEEIEKIKNS
-551 ALQNEK
+551 LQNEK
-557 DDISSKKT
+557 DDISSKKS
-565 EIISKAKSKAKDIIL
+565 EIISKAKEKAKNIIL

-598 SKKLNKLR
+598 TKKLNKLR

-615 YTDKNENNTSNIEN
+615 YKKNSETTSNNIQN
-629 SLSKEDAIIG
+629 SLSKEDAKNG
-639 TEVFIPSLN
+639 VEVFIPSLN
-648 QSGSIVSNVSTSNK
+648 QSGIIVSNLSTSNK

-667 GSIKMS
+667 GNIKMN
-673 FDISKLVKK
+673 FDISKLIKK
-682 NNSNVNTN
+682 SNSSTTTSTNNLSKVA
-690 FNKNTNVNKI
+690 
-700 FTNYSNKT
+700 NYSKKT
-708 NFTPRDVSTEINV
+708 SFTPRDVSTEINV

-729 IFVIDKFLDNAAMS
+729 IFVIDKFLDNACMS

-755 TGVLG
+755 TGILG
-760 KGIQKFLKNHPHVKN
+760 KGIQKFLKSNPHVKSF
-775 YRYGTFGEGEMG
+775 RYGTFGEGEMG
-787 VTVVELKK
+787 VTVVELK

>member
-1 MNKNQNK
+1 MDKNSLK
-8 SNFIKLEFDKIQNN
+8 KLEFNKILEILSSFAVTDK
-22 LSQFAITET
+22 
-31 GKNLSLELLPSNNVT
+31 GKKLSLNLVPYT
-46 DVKKSQDE
+46 KKDDTIKAQNE
-54 TTEALVLLFRKG
+54 TKEALTLLYRKG
-66 DIPIGEIKDITKY
+66 SIPLTSELSDISEY
-79 ILLLEKNNFLSSSAL
+79 ILLLEKNNFLSAKAL
-94 LSIANVLKTSRL
+94 LDIANVLKTSRL

-114 PLNESDVLTNYF
+114 PLNETDALNNYF
-126 NNLYTNNRIE
+126 NNLYTNNKIE
-136 TTIFSSI
+136 HTISSAI

-150 DDASIELANIRR
+150 DDASSNLMSIRR
-162 NMRKINQEIRNKLQS
+162 NIRKVNQEIRNKLQS
-177 LLNSKY
+177 LLSSKF

-199 VKNEYRSD
+199 VKNEYKAN
-207 VKGFVHDISTSGS
+207 VNGFVHDISTSGS

-227 SVFELNNKLN
+227 NVFELNNKL
-237 SLKNEETIE
+237 SDLKNEEIIE
-246 IEKILQKLSSLFF
+246 IEKILQKLSSLLF
-259 DITNE
+259 DLVGE
-264 IKNTFNLIGII
+264 IKNTFNLIGLI

-283 YSKEING
+283 YAKEING
-290 ISPIISEEKKI
+290 IYPIISDKKVI
-301 NLIDARHPLIDKDV
+301 NLIEARHPLIDKNK

-323 GEDYTTLVIT
+323 GEKYTCLVIT

-354 MSGLHIP
+354 MAGLHIP

-402 RTATENSLV
+402 ISATKDSLV

-419 TDPVEGANLAISI
+419 TDPLEGASLATSI
-432 LEFLANKNIL
+432 LEFLSNKDIL
-442 TMSTTHYQEIKN
+442 TVSTTHYQEIKHF
-454 YAMLND
+454 AMVND

-486 RSNAFEISKKLGLS
+486 KSNAFEISKKLGLN
-500 SDILDR
+500 DEILSR
-506 ARSLLNDDTVHIEEL
+506 AKSFMTDESINIEEL

-540 KNSEDIEKIKT
+540 KDSEEIEKIKNS
-551 ALQNEK
+551 LQNEK
-557 DDISSKKT
+557 DDISSKKS
-565 EIISKAKSKAKDIIL
+565 EIISKAKEKAKNIIL

-598 SKKLNKLR
+598 TKKLNKLR

-615 YTDKNENNTSNIEN
+615 YKKNSETTSNNIQN
-629 SLSKEDAIIG
+629 SLSKEDAKNG
-639 TEVFIPSLN
+639 VEVFIPSLN
-648 QSGSIVSNVSTSNK
+648 QSGIIVSNLSTSNK

-667 GSIKMS
+667 GNIKMN
-673 FDISKLVKK
+673 FDISKLIKK
-682 NNSNVNTN
+682 SNSSTTTSTNNLSKVA
-690 FNKNTNVNKI
+690 
-700 FTNYSNKT
+700 NYSKKT
-708 NFTPRDVSTEINV
+708 SFTPRDVSTEINV

-729 IFVIDKFLDNAAMS
+729 IFVIDKFLDNACMS

-755 TGVLG
+755 TGILG
-760 KGIQKFLKNHPHVKN
+760 KGIQKFLKSNPHVKSF
-775 YRYGTFGEGEMG
+775 RYGTFGEGEMG
-787 VTVVELKK
+787 VTVVELK

>member
-1 MNKNQNK
+1 MDKNSLK
-8 SNFIKLEFDKIQNN
+8 KLEFNKILEILSSFAVTDK
-22 LSQFAITET
+22 
-31 GKNLSLELLPSNNVT
+31 GKKLSLNLVPYT
-46 DVKKSQDE
+46 KKDDTIKAQNE
-54 TTEALVLLFRKG
+54 TKEALTLLYRKG
-66 DIPIGEIKDITKY
+66 SIPLTAELSDISEY
-79 ILLLEKNNFLSSSAL
+79 ILLLEKNNFLSAKAL
-94 LSIANVLKTSRL
+94 LDIANVLKTSRL

-114 PLNESDVLTNYF
+114 PLNETDALNNYF
-126 NNLYTNNRIE
+126 NNLYTNNKIE
-136 TTIFSSI
+136 HSISSAI

-150 DDASIELANIRR
+150 DDASSNLMSIRR
-162 NMRKINQEIRNKLQS
+162 NIRKVNQEIRNKLQS
-177 LLNSKY
+177 LLSSKF

-199 VKNEYRSD
+199 VKNEYKAN
-207 VKGFVHDISTSGS
+207 VNGFVHDISTSGS

-227 SVFELNNKLN
+227 NVFELNNKL
-237 SLKNEETIE
+237 SDLKNEEIIE
-246 IEKILQKLSSLFF
+246 IEKILQKLSSLLF
-259 DITNE
+259 DLVGE
-264 IKNTFNLIGII
+264 IKNTFNLIGLI

-283 YSKEING
+283 YAKEING
-290 ISPIISEEKKI
+290 IYPIISDKKVI
-301 NLIDARHPLIDKDV
+301 NLIEARHPLIDKNK

-323 GEDYTTLVIT
+323 GEKYTCLVIT

-354 MSGLHIP
+354 MAGLHIP

-402 RTATENSLV
+402 ISATKDSLV

-419 TDPVEGANLAISI
+419 TDPLEGASLATSI
-432 LEFLANKNIL
+432 LEFLSNKDIL
-442 TMSTTHYQEIKN
+442 TVSTTHYQEIKHF
-454 YAMLND
+454 AMVND

-486 RSNAFEISKKLGLS
+486 KSNAFEISKKLGLN
-500 SDILDR
+500 DEILSR
-506 ARSLLNDDTVHIEEL
+506 AKSFMTDESINIEEL

-540 KNSEDIEKIKT
+540 KDSEEIEKIKNS
-551 ALQNEK
+551 LQNEK
-557 DDISSKKT
+557 DDISSKKS
-565 EIISKAKSKAKDIIL
+565 EIISKAKEKAKNIIL

-598 SKKLNKLR
+598 TKKLNKLR

-615 YTDKNENNTSNIEN
+615 YKKNSETTSNNIQN
-629 SLSKEDAIIG
+629 SLSKEDAKNG
-639 TEVFIPSLN
+639 VEVFIPSLN
-648 QSGSIVSNVSTSNK
+648 QSGIIVSNLSTSNK

-667 GSIKMS
+667 GNIKMN
-673 FDISKLVKK
+673 FDISKLIKK
-682 NNSNVNTN
+682 SNSSTTTTTNNLSKVA
-690 FNKNTNVNKI
+690 
-700 FTNYSNKT
+700 NYSKKT
-708 NFTPRDVSTEINV
+708 SFTPRDVSTEINV

-729 IFVIDKFLDNAAMS
+729 IFVIDKFLDNACMS

-760 KGIQKFLKNHPHVKN
+760 KGIQKFLKSNPHVKSF
-775 YRYGTFGEGEMG
+775 RYGTFGEGEMG
-787 VTVVELKK
+787 VTVVELK

>member
-1 MNKNQNK
+1 MDKNSLK
-8 SNFIKLEFDKIQNN
+8 KLEFNKILEILSSFAVTDK
-22 LSQFAITET
+22 
-31 GKNLSLELLPSNNVT
+31 GKKLSLNLVPYT
-46 DVKKSQDE
+46 KKDDTIKAQNE
-54 TTEALVLLFRKG
+54 TKEALTLLYRKG
-66 DIPIGEIKDITKY
+66 SIPLTAELSDISEY
-79 ILLLEKNNFLSSSAL
+79 ILLLEKNNFLSAKAL
-94 LSIANVLKTSRL
+94 LDIANVLKTSRL

-114 PLNESDVLTNYF
+114 SLNETDALNNYF
-126 NNLYTNNRIE
+126 NNLYTNNKIE
-136 TTIFSSI
+136 HTISSAI

-150 DDASIELANIRR
+150 DDASSNLMSIRR
-162 NMRKINQEIRNKLQS
+162 NIRKVNQEIRNKLQS
-177 LLNSKY
+177 LLSSKF

-199 VKNEYRSD
+199 VKNEYKAN
-207 VKGFVHDISTSGS
+207 VNGFVHDISTSGS

-227 SVFELNNKLN
+227 NVFELNNKL
-237 SLKNEETIE
+237 SDLKNEEIIE
-246 IEKILQKLSSLFF
+246 IEKILQKLSSLLF
-259 DITNE
+259 DLVGE
-264 IKNTFNLIGII
+264 IKNTFNLIGLI

-283 YSKEING
+283 YAKEING
-290 ISPIISEEKKI
+290 IYPIISDKKVI
-301 NLIDARHPLIDKDV
+301 NLIEARHPLIDKNK

-323 GEDYTTLVIT
+323 GEKYTCLVIT

-354 MSGLHIP
+354 MAGLHIP

-402 RTATENSLV
+402 ISATKDSLV

-419 TDPVEGANLAISI
+419 TDPLEGASLATSI
-432 LEFLANKNIL
+432 LEFLSNKDIL
-442 TMSTTHYQEIKN
+442 TVSTTHYQEIKHF
-454 YAMLND
+454 AMVND

-486 RSNAFEISKKLGLS
+486 KSNAFEISKKLGLN
-500 SDILDR
+500 DEILSR
-506 ARSLLNDDTVHIEEL
+506 AKNFMTDESINIEEL

-540 KNSEDIEKIKT
+540 KDSEEIEKIKNS
-551 ALQNEK
+551 LQNEK
-557 DDISSKKT
+557 DDISSKKS
-565 EIISKAKSKAKDIIL
+565 EIISKAKEKAKNIIL

-598 SKKLNKLR
+598 TKKLNKLR

-615 YTDKNENNTSNIEN
+615 YKKNSETTSNNIQN
-629 SLSKEDAIIG
+629 SLSKEDAKNG
-639 TEVFIPSLN
+639 VEVFIPSLN
-648 QSGSIVSNVSTSNK
+648 QSGIIVSNLSTSNK

-667 GSIKMS
+667 GNIKMN
-673 FDISKLVKK
+673 FDISKLIKK
-682 NNSNVNTN
+682 SNSSTTTSTNNLSKVS
-690 FNKNTNVNKI
+690 
-700 FTNYSNKT
+700 NYSKKT
-708 NFTPRDVSTEINV
+708 SFTPRDVSTEINV

-729 IFVIDKFLDNAAMS
+729 IFVIDKFLDNACMS

-755 TGVLG
+755 TGILG
-760 KGIQKFLKNHPHVKN
+760 KGIQKFLKSNPHVKSF
-775 YRYGTFGEGEMG
+775 RYGTFGEGEMG
-787 VTVVELKK
+787 VTVVELK

>member
-1 MNKNQNK
+1 MDKNSLK
-8 SNFIKLEFDKIQNN
+8 KLEFNKILEILSSFAVTDK
-22 LSQFAITET
+22 
-31 GKNLSLELLPSNNVT
+31 GKKLSLNLVPYT
-46 DVKKSQDE
+46 KKDDTIKAQNE
-54 TTEALVLLFRKG
+54 TKEALTLLYRKG
-66 DIPIGEIKDITKY
+66 SIPLTAELSDISEY
-79 ILLLEKNNFLSSSAL
+79 ILLLEKNNFLSAKAL
-94 LSIANVLKTSRL
+94 LDIANVLKTSRL

-114 PLNESDVLTNYF
+114 PLNETDALNNYF
-126 NNLYTNNRIE
+126 NNLYTNNKIE
-136 TTIFSSI
+136 HTISSAI

-150 DDASIELANIRR
+150 DDASSNLMSIRR
-162 NMRKINQEIRNKLQS
+162 NIRKVNQEIRNKLQS
-177 LLNSKY
+177 LLSSKF

-199 VKNEYRSD
+199 VKNEYKAN
-207 VKGFVHDISTSGS
+207 VNGFVHDISTSGS

-227 SVFELNNKLN
+227 NVFELNNKL
-237 SLKNEETIE
+237 SDLKNEEIIE
-246 IEKILQKLSSLFF
+246 IEKILQKLSSLLF
-259 DITNE
+259 DLVGE
-264 IKNTFNLIGII
+264 IKNTFNLIGLI

-283 YSKEING
+283 YAKEING
-290 ISPIISEEKKI
+290 IYPIISDKKVI
-301 NLIDARHPLIDKDV
+301 NLIEARHPLIDKNK

-323 GEDYTTLVIT
+323 GEKYTCLVIT

-354 MSGLHIP
+354 MAGLHIP

-402 RTATENSLV
+402 ISATKDSLV

-419 TDPVEGANLAISI
+419 TDPLEGASLATSI
-432 LEFLANKNIL
+432 LEFLSNKDIL
-442 TMSTTHYQEIKN
+442 TVSTTHYQEIKHF
-454 YAMLND
+454 AMVND

-486 RSNAFEISKKLGLS
+486 KSNAFEISKKLGLN
-500 SDILDR
+500 DEILSR
-506 ARSLLNDDTVHIEEL
+506 AKSFMTDESINIEKL

-540 KNSEDIEKIKT
+540 KDSEEIEKIKNS
-551 ALQNEK
+551 LQNEK
-557 DDISSKKT
+557 DDISSKKS
-565 EIISKAKSKAKDIIL
+565 EIISKAKEKAKNIIL

-598 SKKLNKLR
+598 TKKLNKLR

-615 YTDKNENNTSNIEN
+615 YKKNSETTSNNIQN
-629 SLSKEDAIIG
+629 SLSKEDAKNG
-639 TEVFIPSLN
+639 VEVFIPSLN
-648 QSGSIVSNVSTSNK
+648 QSGIIVSNLSTSNK

-667 GSIKMS
+667 GNIKMN
-673 FDISKLVKK
+673 FDISNLIKK
-682 NNSNVNTN
+682 SNSSTTTSTNNLSKVA
-690 FNKNTNVNKI
+690 
-700 FTNYSNKT
+700 NYSKKT
-708 NFTPRDVSTEINV
+708 SFTPRDVSTEINV

-729 IFVIDKFLDNAAMS
+729 IFVIDKFLDNACMS

-755 TGVLG
+755 TGILG
-760 KGIQKFLKNHPHVKN
+760 KGIQKFLKSNPHVKSF
-775 YRYGTFGEGEMG
+775 RYGTFGEGEMG
-787 VTVVELKK
+787 VTVVELK